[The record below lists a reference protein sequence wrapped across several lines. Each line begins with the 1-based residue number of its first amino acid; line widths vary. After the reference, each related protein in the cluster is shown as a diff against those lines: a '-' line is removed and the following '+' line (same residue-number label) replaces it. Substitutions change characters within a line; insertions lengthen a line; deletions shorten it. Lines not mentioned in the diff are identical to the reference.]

1 MELFKI
7 FGRIAL
13 KGQDQVDREL
23 DQTSTNAEKTQEK
36 ISKAFSELGKA
47 ILKHNKDVSE
57 SNTSTGK
64 SLSQIAEETGK
75 TVNQLKSEVAK
86 AASEYRKQG
95 MNASDAMKKAYS
107 DIGYVAGETH
117 KKVDKHLDDT
127 KNKSEETKEKM
138 QSVFSSIGNGAL
150 ALSKTIGK
158 ISLAAA
164 SVAATATAALVK
176 SAVTAYADYE
186 QLVGGVETLFKDSA
200 SEVQKY
206 AANAYQT
213 AGLSANE
220 YMETVTGFSA
230 SLLQSLDG
238 DTKAAAEKANV
249 AITDMSDNANK
260 MGTSMESIQNAYQG
274 FAKQNYTM
282 LDNLKLGYGGTKEEM
297 QRLLEDAEKLSG
309 QKFDLSSYA
318 DIVDAI
324 HVVQKEMGI
333 SGITA
338 EEAAEAVKNGSMT
351 QEEAFNAM
359 GTTAKEAA
367 TTIQGSVNMTKAA
380 WQNLV
385 VGIADDTQDFD
396 VLVNNFVDSVTTA
409 GENIL
414 PRVEI
419 ALKGVGTLVEK
430 LAPVIAKTV
439 PNIVSTTLP
448 SMIKAGTSMIRA
460 LLDGLLKAVPE
471 LIPCFKDI
479 INQLIEVIVDNLPL
493 IIEAAVTIAGAIV
506 SGLVEALPD
515 ILTAGIQLIQSLA
528 QGLTNGIP
536 NILSTAIT
544 IVAKLASTLIQNIPQ
559 LVQTGLSLLLGLV
572 QGILQA
578 IPQLLQ
584 ELPGIITQMVETILS
599 CIPLIIECGIELLT
613 SLVDALPQIIQ
624 SIVAV
629 LPQIINGIIETLLG
643 HINEIIQAGIKL
655 LVALIDALPQIID
668 TICKALPQIIEGIT
682 GALLDHIGDII
693 AAGVDLFMALVTNL
707 PQIIANIAGKVPQII
722 ASIVI
727 AIGQCLGEM
736 WEAGKRLMNNLWQG
750 LKDVAPSISSWFKD
764 FLHDLFIQDVNVQ
777 VDTSSLKSSATAKI
791 TNKSTSARKHAKG
804 GVVEKGEIALLEGDG
819 AEAVVPLHQNRM
831 WISRVAQD
839 MKNALDYGQSSS
851 GSKNDNALLELIYE
865 LLERLPDLILRG
877 MESLNLKVDKR
888 ELARMIREVT
898 TT

>member
-13 KGQDQVDREL
+13 KGQAETEDGL
-23 DQTSTNAEKTQEK
+23 DSVA
-36 ISKAFSELGKA
+36 GKA
-47 ILKHNKDVSE
+47 SGVGQALLKGIG
-57 SNTSTGK
+57 TF
-64 SLSQIAEETGK
+64 
-75 TVNQLKSEVAK
+75 AK
-86 AASEYRKQG
+86 WG
-95 MNASDAMKKAYS
+95 
-107 DIGYVAGETH
+107 
-117 KKVDKHLDDT
+117 
-127 KNKSEETKEKM
+127 
-138 QSVFSSIGNGAL
+138 
-150 ALSKTIGK
+150 
-158 ISLAAA
+158 AAA
-164 SVAATATAALVK
+164 ATAAATATAALVK
-176 SAVTAYADYE
+176 SAVTAYSDYE

-324 HVVQKEMGI
+324 HVVQTEMGI
-333 SGITA
+333 T
-338 EEAAEAVKNGSMT
+338 
-351 QEEAFNAM
+351 

-396 VLVNNFVDSVTTA
+396 VLVNNFVESVTTA
-409 GENIL
+409 GNNIL

-430 LAPVIAKTV
+430 LAPIIAKTV

-536 NILSTAIT
+536 TILSTAIT
-544 IVAKLASTLIQNIPQ
+544 IVSKLASTYLENVPQLIQ
-559 LVQTGLSLLLGLV
+559 TGIQLLLGLV
-572 QGILQA
+572 KGILQA
-578 IPQLLQ
+578 VPQLLQ
-584 ELPGIITQMVETILS
+584 ELPGIITQMVENILS
-599 CIPLIIECGIELLT
+599 CIPMIIECGIELLT

-629 LPQIINGIIETLLG
+629 LPQIINGIIEALLG
-643 HINEIIQAGIKL
+643 HIDEIIQAGIKL

-682 GALLDHIGDII
+682 GALIDHIDDII
-693 AAGVDLFMALVTNL
+693 AAGVELFMALVTNL
-707 PQIIANIAGKVPQII
+707 PQIIVSIAGKVPQII
-722 ASIVI
+722 TGIVS

-736 WEAGKRLMNNLWQG
+736 WEAGKRLMNKLWEG
-750 LKDVAPSISSWFKD
+750 MKAIAPDIAAWTKEFVKSIFTLNINVGGVAQNIANKAA
-764 FLHDLFIQDVNVQ
+764 Q
-777 VDTSSLKSSATAKI
+777 ATGSGNTGSFA
-791 TNKSTSARKHAKG
+791 ARKHAKG

-865 LLERLPDLILRG
+865 LLERLPDLILEG
-877 MESLNLKVDKR
+877 MESVNMKVDKR
-888 ELARMIREVT
+888 EFARMVKEVT
-898 TT
+898 AT

>member
-13 KGQDQVDREL
+13 KGQAETEDGL
-23 DQTSTNAEKTQEK
+23 DSVA
-36 ISKAFSELGKA
+36 GKA
-47 ILKHNKDVSE
+47 SGVGQALLKGIG
-57 SNTSTGK
+57 TF
-64 SLSQIAEETGK
+64 
-75 TVNQLKSEVAK
+75 AK
-86 AASEYRKQG
+86 WG
-95 MNASDAMKKAYS
+95 
-107 DIGYVAGETH
+107 
-117 KKVDKHLDDT
+117 
-127 KNKSEETKEKM
+127 
-138 QSVFSSIGNGAL
+138 
-150 ALSKTIGK
+150 
-158 ISLAAA
+158 AAA
-164 SVAATATAALVK
+164 ATAAATATAALVK
-176 SAVTAYADYE
+176 SAVTAYSDYE

-324 HVVQKEMGI
+324 HVVQTEMGI
-333 SGITA
+333 T
-338 EEAAEAVKNGSMT
+338 
-351 QEEAFNAM
+351 

-396 VLVNNFVDSVTTA
+396 VLVNNFVESVTTA
-409 GENIL
+409 GNNIL

-430 LAPVIAKTV
+430 LAPIIAKTV

-471 LIPCFKDI
+471 LIPCFKNI
-479 INQLIEVIVDNLPL
+479 VNQLISVIVTNLPMIL
-493 IIEAAVTIAGAIV
+493 NAAVIIAGAIV

-515 ILTAGIQLIQSLA
+515 ILDAGIELIQSLA

-536 NILSTAIT
+536 TILSTAIT
-544 IVAKLASTLIQNIPQ
+544 IVSQLASTLIQNVPQ
-559 LVQTGLSLLLGLV
+559 IVQTGIQLLLGLAN
-572 QGILQA
+572 GILQA
-578 IPQLLQ
+578 VPQLLQ
-584 ELPGIITQMVETILS
+584 ELPGIITQMVENILS
-599 CIPLIIECGIELLT
+599 CIPMIIECGIELLT
-613 SLVDALPQIIQ
+613 SLVDALPQIIDT
-624 SIVAV
+624 IVSV
-629 LPQIINGIIETLLG
+629 LPEIISSIIEALLS
-643 HINEIIQAGIKL
+643 HIDEIIQAGVKL

-668 TICKALPQIIEGIT
+668 TICKALPQIIEAIT
-682 GALLDHIGDII
+682 GALLEHLDDMIY
-693 AAGVDLFMALVTNL
+693 AGVDLFMALITNL
-707 PQIIANIAGKVPQII
+707 AEIKNALASKMPEII
-722 ASIVI
+722 ASIVR
-727 AIGQCLGEM
+727 AIGECLGEM
-736 WEAGKRLMNNLWQG
+736 WEAGKRLMNKLWQG
-750 LKDVAPSISSWFKD
+750 LKEVAPNIASWFKD
-764 FLHDLFIQDVNVQ
+764 FLHNLFIQDVNVQ

-865 LLERLPDLILRG
+865 LLERLPDLILEG
-877 MESLNLKVDKR
+877 MESVNMKVDKR
-888 ELARMIREVT
+888 EFARMVKEVT
-898 TT
+898 AT

>member
-13 KGQDQVDREL
+13 KGQEETEDGL
-23 DQTSTNAEKTQEK
+23 DSVA
-36 ISKAFSELGKA
+36 GKA
-47 ILKHNKDVSE
+47 SGVGQALLKGIG
-57 SNTSTGK
+57 TF
-64 SLSQIAEETGK
+64 
-75 TVNQLKSEVAK
+75 AK
-86 AASEYRKQG
+86 WG
-95 MNASDAMKKAYS
+95 
-107 DIGYVAGETH
+107 
-117 KKVDKHLDDT
+117 
-127 KNKSEETKEKM
+127 
-138 QSVFSSIGNGAL
+138 
-150 ALSKTIGK
+150 
-158 ISLAAA
+158 AAA
-164 SVAATATAALVK
+164 ATAAATATAALVK
-176 SAVTAYADYE
+176 SAVTAYSDYE

-324 HVVQKEMGI
+324 HVVQTEMGI
-333 SGITA
+333 T
-338 EEAAEAVKNGSMT
+338 
-351 QEEAFNAM
+351 

-396 VLVNNFVDSVTTA
+396 VLVNNFVESVTTA
-409 GENIL
+409 GTNIL

-430 LAPVIAKTV
+430 LAPIIAKTV

-515 ILTAGIQLIQSLA
+515 ILDAGIELIQSLA

-536 NILSTAIT
+536 NILSTAID
-544 IVAKLASTLIQNIPQ
+544 IVSKLAMTFYKNEPQ
-559 LVQTGLSLLLGLV
+559 IIQTGLQLLLGLV
-572 QGILQA
+572 KGILQA
-578 IPQLLQ
+578 VPQLLSV
-584 ELPGIITQMVETILS
+584 LPDIINQGVESLLS
-599 CIPLIIECGIELLT
+599 EIPMIIECGIELLT

-629 LPQIINGIIETLLG
+629 LPQIISSIIEALLS
-643 HINEIIQAGIKL
+643 HIDEIIQAGIKL

-668 TICKALPQIIEGIT
+668 TICKALPQIIEAIT
-682 GALLDHIGDII
+682 GALLEHLDDMIY
-693 AAGVDLFMALVTNL
+693 AGVDLFMALITNL
-707 PQIIANIAGKVPQII
+707 AEIKNALASKMPEII
-722 ASIVI
+722 ASIVR
-727 AIGQCLGEM
+727 AIGECLGEM
-736 WEAGKRLMNNLWQG
+736 WEAGKRLMNKLWQG
-750 LKDVAPSISSWFKD
+750 LKEVAPNIASWFKD
-764 FLHDLFIQDVNVQ
+764 FLHNLFIQDVNVQ

-839 MKNALDYGQSSS
+839 MKNALDYCQSSS

-865 LLERLPDLILRG
+865 LLERLPDLILEG
-877 MESLNLKVDKR
+877 MESVNMKVDKR
-888 ELARMIREVT
+888 EFARMVKEVT
-898 TT
+898 AT

>member
-13 KGQDQVDREL
+13 KGQEETEDGL
-23 DQTSTNAEKTQEK
+23 DSVA
-36 ISKAFSELGKA
+36 GKA
-47 ILKHNKDVSE
+47 SGVGQALLKGIG
-57 SNTSTGK
+57 TF
-64 SLSQIAEETGK
+64 
-75 TVNQLKSEVAK
+75 AK
-86 AASEYRKQG
+86 WG
-95 MNASDAMKKAYS
+95 
-107 DIGYVAGETH
+107 
-117 KKVDKHLDDT
+117 
-127 KNKSEETKEKM
+127 
-138 QSVFSSIGNGAL
+138 
-150 ALSKTIGK
+150 
-158 ISLAAA
+158 AAA
-164 SVAATATAALVK
+164 ATAAATATAALVK
-176 SAVTAYADYE
+176 SAVTAYSDYE

-297 QRLLEDAEKLSG
+297 QRLLEDAEKLSC

-324 HVVQKEMGI
+324 HVVQTEMGI
-333 SGITA
+333 T
-338 EEAAEAVKNGSMT
+338 
-351 QEEAFNAM
+351 

-396 VLVNNFVDSVTTA
+396 VLVNNFVESVTTA
-409 GENIL
+409 GNNIL

-430 LAPVIAKTV
+430 LAPIIAKTV

-528 QGLTNGIP
+528 QGLTNCIP
-536 NILSTAIT
+536 TILSTAIT
-544 IVAKLASTLIQNIPQ
+544 IVSQLASTLIQNVPQ
-559 LVQTGLSLLLGLV
+559 IVQTGIQLLLGLAN
-572 QGILQA
+572 GILQA
-578 IPQLLQ
+578 VPQLLQ
-584 ELPGIITQMVETILS
+584 ELPGIITQMVENILS
-599 CIPLIIECGIELLT
+599 CIPMIIECGIELLT

-629 LPQIINGIIETLLG
+629 LPQIISSIIEALLS
-643 HINEIIQAGIKL
+643 HIDEIIQAGIKL

-682 GALLDHIGDII
+682 GALLDHIDDII
-693 AAGVDLFMALVTNL
+693 AAGVELFMALVTNL
-707 PQIIANIAGKVPQII
+707 PQIIVSIAGKVPQII
-722 ASIVI
+722 TGIVS

-736 WEAGKRLMNNLWQG
+736 WEAGKRLMNKLWEG
-750 LKDVAPSISSWFKD
+750 MKAIAPDIAAWTKEFVKSIFTLNINVGGVAQNIANKAA
-764 FLHDLFIQDVNVQ
+764 Q
-777 VDTSSLKSSATAKI
+777 ATGSGN
-791 TNKSTSARKHAKG
+791 TGSFTARKHAKG

-865 LLERLPDLILRG
+865 LLERLPDLILEG
-877 MESLNLKVDKR
+877 MESVNMKVDKR
-888 ELARMIREVT
+888 EFARMVKEVT
-898 TT
+898 AT

>member
-13 KGQDQVDREL
+13 KGQQETEDGL
-23 DQTSTNAEKTQEK
+23 DSV
-36 ISKAFSELGKA
+36 SGKA
-47 ILKHNKDVSE
+47 SKVGDVFLKGIG
-57 SNTSTGK
+57 T
-64 SLSQIAEETGK
+64 IAKWG
-75 TVNQLKSEVAK
+75 V
-86 AASEYRKQG
+86 
-95 MNASDAMKKAYS
+95 
-107 DIGYVAGETH
+107 
-117 KKVDKHLDDT
+117 
-127 KNKSEETKEKM
+127 
-138 QSVFSSIGNGAL
+138 
-150 ALSKTIGK
+150 
-158 ISLAAA
+158 AAA

-176 SAVTAYADYE
+176 SAVTAYSDYE

-324 HVVQKEMGI
+324 HVVQTEMGI
-333 SGITA
+333 T
-338 EEAAEAVKNGSMT
+338 
-351 QEEAFNAM
+351 

-380 WQNLV
+380 WQNLI

-396 VLVNNFVDSVTTA
+396 VLVNNFVESVTTA
-409 GENIL
+409 GNNIL

-430 LAPVIAKTV
+430 LAPIIAKTV

-471 LIPCFKDI
+471 LIPCFKNI
-479 INQLIEVIVDNLPL
+479 VNQLISVIVTNLPMIL
-493 IIEAAVTIAGAIV
+493 NAAVTIAGAIV

-515 ILTAGIQLIQSLA
+515 ILDAGIELIQSLA
-528 QGLTNGIP
+528 QGLTTGIP
-536 NILSTAIT
+536 TILSTAIT
-544 IVAKLASTLIQNIPQ
+544 IVSQLASTLIQNVPQ
-559 LVQTGLSLLLGLV
+559 IVQTGIQLLLGLAN
-572 QGILQA
+572 GILQA
-578 IPQLLQ
+578 VPQLLQ
-584 ELPGIITQMVETILS
+584 ELPGIITQMVENILS
-599 CIPLIIECGIELLT
+599 CIPMIIECGIELLT

-629 LPQIINGIIETLLG
+629 LPQIINGIIEALLG
-643 HINEIIQAGIKL
+643 HIDEIIQAGIKL

-668 TICKALPQIIEGIT
+668 TICKALPQIIEAIT
-682 GALLDHIGDII
+682 GALLEHLDDMIY
-693 AAGVDLFMALVTNL
+693 AGVDLFMALITNL
-707 PQIIANIAGKVPQII
+707 AEIKNALASKMPEII
-722 ASIVI
+722 ASIVR
-727 AIGQCLGEM
+727 AIGECLGEM
-736 WEAGKRLMNNLWQG
+736 WEAGKRLMNKLWQG
-750 LKDVAPSISSWFKD
+750 LKEVAPNIASWFKD
-764 FLHDLFIQDVNVQ
+764 FLHNLFIQDVNVQ

-865 LLERLPDLILRG
+865 LLERLPDLILEG
-877 MESLNLKVDKR
+877 MESVNMKVDKR
-888 ELARMIREVT
+888 EFARMVKEVT
-898 TT
+898 AT

>member
-13 KGQDQVDREL
+13 KGQEETEDGL
-23 DQTSTNAEKTQEK
+23 DSVA
-36 ISKAFSELGKA
+36 GKA
-47 ILKHNKDVSE
+47 SGVGQALLKGIG
-57 SNTSTGK
+57 TF
-64 SLSQIAEETGK
+64 
-75 TVNQLKSEVAK
+75 AK
-86 AASEYRKQG
+86 WG
-95 MNASDAMKKAYS
+95 
-107 DIGYVAGETH
+107 
-117 KKVDKHLDDT
+117 
-127 KNKSEETKEKM
+127 
-138 QSVFSSIGNGAL
+138 
-150 ALSKTIGK
+150 
-158 ISLAAA
+158 AAA
-164 SVAATATAALVK
+164 ATAAATATAALVK
-176 SAVTAYADYE
+176 SAVTAYSDYE

-297 QRLLEDAEKLSG
+297 QRLLEDAEKLSR

-318 DIVDAI
+318 DVVDAI

-396 VLVNNFVDSVTTA
+396 VLVNNFVESVTTA
-409 GENIL
+409 GNNIL

-430 LAPVIAKTV
+430 LAPIIAKTV

-515 ILTAGIQLIQSLA
+515 ILDAGIELIQSLA
-528 QGLTNGIP
+528 QGLTTGIP
-536 NILSTAIT
+536 TILSTAIT
-544 IVAKLASTLIQNIPQ
+544 IVSQLASTLIQNVPQ
-559 LVQTGLSLLLGLV
+559 IVQTGIQLLLGLAN
-572 QGILQA
+572 GILQA
-578 IPQLLQ
+578 VPQLLQ
-584 ELPGIITQMVETILS
+584 ELPGIIMQMVENILS
-599 CIPLIIECGIELLT
+599 CIPMIIECGIELLT

-629 LPQIINGIIETLLG
+629 LPQIINGIIEALLG
-643 HINEIIQAGIKL
+643 HIDEIIQAGIKL

-668 TICKALPQIIEGIT
+668 TICKALPQIIEAIT
-682 GALLDHIGDII
+682 GALLEHLDDMIY
-693 AAGVDLFMALVTNL
+693 AGVDLFMALITNL
-707 PQIIANIAGKVPQII
+707 AEIKNALASKMPEII
-722 ASIVI
+722 ASIVR
-727 AIGQCLGEM
+727 AIGECLGEM
-736 WEAGKRLMNNLWQG
+736 WEAGKRLMNKLWQG
-750 LKDVAPSISSWFKD
+750 LKEVAPNIASWFKD
-764 FLHDLFIQDVNVQ
+764 FLHNLFIQDVNVQ

-851 GSKNDNALLELIYE
+851 GSKNDNVLLELIYE
-865 LLERLPDLILRG
+865 LLERLPDLILEG
-877 MESLNLKVDKR
+877 MESVNMKVDKR
-888 ELARMIREVT
+888 EFARMVKEVT
-898 TT
+898 AT

>member
-13 KGQDQVDREL
+13 KGQAETEDGL
-23 DQTSTNAEKTQEK
+23 DSVA
-36 ISKAFSELGKA
+36 GKA
-47 ILKHNKDVSE
+47 SGVGQALLKGIG
-57 SNTSTGK
+57 TF
-64 SLSQIAEETGK
+64 
-75 TVNQLKSEVAK
+75 AK
-86 AASEYRKQG
+86 WG
-95 MNASDAMKKAYS
+95 
-107 DIGYVAGETH
+107 
-117 KKVDKHLDDT
+117 
-127 KNKSEETKEKM
+127 
-138 QSVFSSIGNGAL
+138 
-150 ALSKTIGK
+150 
-158 ISLAAA
+158 AAA
-164 SVAATATAALVK
+164 ATAAATATAALVK
-176 SAVTAYADYE
+176 SAVTAYSDYE

-324 HVVQKEMGI
+324 HVVQTEMGI
-333 SGITA
+333 T
-338 EEAAEAVKNGSMT
+338 
-351 QEEAFNAM
+351 

-396 VLVNNFVDSVTTA
+396 GLVNNFVESVTTA
-409 GENIL
+409 GNNIL

-430 LAPVIAKTV
+430 LAPIVAKTV

-515 ILTAGIQLIQSLA
+515 ILEAGIQLIQSLA

-536 NILSTAIT
+536 NILSTAID
-544 IVAKLASTLIQNIPQ
+544 IVSKLAMTFYKNEPQ
-559 LVQTGLSLLLGLV
+559 IIQTGLQLLLGLV
-572 QGILQA
+572 KGILQA
-578 IPQLLQ
+578 VPQLLSV
-584 ELPGIITQMVETILS
+584 LPDIINQAVESLLS
-599 CIPLIIECGIELLT
+599 EIPMIIECGIELLT

-629 LPQIINGIIETLLG
+629 LPQIISSIIEALLS
-643 HINEIIQAGIKL
+643 HIDEIIQAGVKL

-668 TICKALPQIIEGIT
+668 TICKALPQIIEAIT
-682 GALLDHIGDII
+682 GALLEHLDDMIY
-693 AAGVDLFMALVTNL
+693 AGVDLFMALITNL
-707 PQIIANIAGKVPQII
+707 AEIKNALASKMPEII
-722 ASIVI
+722 ASIVR
-727 AIGQCLGEM
+727 AIGECLGEM
-736 WEAGKRLMNNLWQG
+736 WEAGKRLMNKLWQG
-750 LKDVAPSISSWFKD
+750 LKEVAPNIASWFKD
-764 FLHDLFIQDVNVQ
+764 FLHNLFIQDVNVQ

-851 GSKNDNALLELIYE
+851 GNKNDNALLELIYE
-865 LLERLPDLILRG
+865 LLERLPDLILEG
-877 MESLNLKVDKR
+877 MESVNMKVDKR
-888 ELARMIREVT
+888 EFARMVKEVT
-898 TT
+898 AT

>member
-13 KGQDQVDREL
+13 KGQEETEDGL
-23 DQTSTNAEKTQEK
+23 DSVA
-36 ISKAFSELGKA
+36 GKA
-47 ILKHNKDVSE
+47 SGVGQALLKGIG
-57 SNTSTGK
+57 TF
-64 SLSQIAEETGK
+64 
-75 TVNQLKSEVAK
+75 AK
-86 AASEYRKQG
+86 WG
-95 MNASDAMKKAYS
+95 
-107 DIGYVAGETH
+107 
-117 KKVDKHLDDT
+117 
-127 KNKSEETKEKM
+127 
-138 QSVFSSIGNGAL
+138 
-150 ALSKTIGK
+150 
-158 ISLAAA
+158 AAA
-164 SVAATATAALVK
+164 ATAAATATAALVK
-176 SAVTAYADYE
+176 SAVTAYSDYE

-396 VLVNNFVDSVTTA
+396 VLVNNFVESVTTA
-409 GENIL
+409 GNNIL

-430 LAPVIAKTV
+430 LAPIIAKTV

-515 ILTAGIQLIQSLA
+515 ILDAGIELIQSLA
-528 QGLTNGIP
+528 QGLTTGIVE
-536 NILSTAIT
+536 L
-544 IVAKLASTLIQNIPQ
+544 LMRGLICQMIIWIGHA
-559 LVQTGLSLLLGLV
+559 VV
-572 QGILQA
+572 
-578 IPQLLQ
+578 PQLL
-584 ELPGIITQMVETILS
+584 
-599 CIPLIIECGIELLT
+599 
-613 SLVDALPQIIQ
+613 
-624 SIVAV
+624 
-629 LPQIINGIIETLLG
+629 
-643 HINEIIQAGIKL
+643 
-655 LVALIDALPQIID
+655 
-668 TICKALPQIIEGIT
+668 
-682 GALLDHIGDII
+682 
-693 AAGVDLFMALVTNL
+693 
-707 PQIIANIAGKVPQII
+707 
-722 ASIVI
+722 
-727 AIGQCLGEM
+727 
-736 WEAGKRLMNNLWQG
+736 
-750 LKDVAPSISSWFKD
+750 
-764 FLHDLFIQDVNVQ
+764 
-777 VDTSSLKSSATAKI
+777 
-791 TNKSTSARKHAKG
+791 
-804 GVVEKGEIALLEGDG
+804 
-819 AEAVVPLHQNRM
+819 
-831 WISRVAQD
+831 
-839 MKNALDYGQSSS
+839 
-851 GSKNDNALLELIYE
+851 
-865 LLERLPDLILRG
+865 
-877 MESLNLKVDKR
+877 
-888 ELARMIREVT
+888 
-898 TT
+898 

>member
-13 KGQDQVDREL
+13 KGQAETEDGL
-23 DQTSTNAEKTQEK
+23 DSVA
-36 ISKAFSELGKA
+36 GKA
-47 ILKHNKDVSE
+47 SGVGQALLKGIG
-57 SNTSTGK
+57 TF
-64 SLSQIAEETGK
+64 
-75 TVNQLKSEVAK
+75 AK
-86 AASEYRKQG
+86 WG
-95 MNASDAMKKAYS
+95 
-107 DIGYVAGETH
+107 
-117 KKVDKHLDDT
+117 
-127 KNKSEETKEKM
+127 
-138 QSVFSSIGNGAL
+138 
-150 ALSKTIGK
+150 
-158 ISLAAA
+158 AAA
-164 SVAATATAALVK
+164 ATAAATATAALVK
-176 SAVTAYADYE
+176 SAVTAYSDYE

-220 YMETVTGFSA
+220 YMENVTGFSA

-324 HVVQKEMGI
+324 HVVQTEMGI
-333 SGITA
+333 T
-338 EEAAEAVKNGSMT
+338 
-351 QEEAFNAM
+351 

-396 VLVNNFVDSVTTA
+396 VLVNNFVESVTTA
-409 GENIL
+409 GNNIL

-430 LAPVIAKTV
+430 LAPIIAKTV

-460 LLDGLLKAVPE
+460 MLDGLLKAVPE

-536 NILSTAIT
+536 TILSTAIT
-544 IVAKLASTLIQNIPQ
+544 IVSQLASTLIQNVPQ
-559 LVQTGLSLLLGLV
+559 IVQTGIQLLLGLAN
-572 QGILQA
+572 GILQA
-578 IPQLLQ
+578 VPQLLQ
-584 ELPGIITQMVETILS
+584 ELPGIITQMVENILS
-599 CIPLIIECGIELLT
+599 CIPMIIECGIELLT

-629 LPQIINGIIETLLG
+629 LPQIISSIIEALLS
-643 HINEIIQAGIKL
+643 HIDEIIQAGIKL

-682 GALLDHIGDII
+682 GALLDHIDDII
-693 AAGVDLFMALVTNL
+693 AAGVELFMALVTNL
-707 PQIIANIAGKVPQII
+707 PQIIVSIAGKVPQII
-722 ASIVI
+722 TGIVS

-736 WEAGKRLMNNLWQG
+736 WEAGKRLMNKLWEG
-750 LKDVAPSISSWFKD
+750 MKAIAPDIAAWTKEFVKSIFTLNINVGGVAQNIANKAA
-764 FLHDLFIQDVNVQ
+764 Q
-777 VDTSSLKSSATAKI
+777 ATGSGN
-791 TNKSTSARKHAKG
+791 TGSFTARKHAKG

-851 GSKNDNALLELIYE
+851 GSKNDNVLLELIYE
-865 LLERLPDLILRG
+865 LLERLPDLILEG
-877 MESLNLKVDKR
+877 MESVNMKVDKR
-888 ELARMIREVT
+888 EFARMVKEVT
-898 TT
+898 AT

>member
-13 KGQDQVDREL
+13 KGQAETEDGL
-23 DQTSTNAEKTQEK
+23 DSVA
-36 ISKAFSELGKA
+36 GKA
-47 ILKHNKDVSE
+47 SGVGQALLKGIG
-57 SNTSTGK
+57 TF
-64 SLSQIAEETGK
+64 
-75 TVNQLKSEVAK
+75 AK
-86 AASEYRKQG
+86 WG
-95 MNASDAMKKAYS
+95 
-107 DIGYVAGETH
+107 
-117 KKVDKHLDDT
+117 
-127 KNKSEETKEKM
+127 
-138 QSVFSSIGNGAL
+138 
-150 ALSKTIGK
+150 
-158 ISLAAA
+158 AAA
-164 SVAATATAALVK
+164 ATAAATATAALVK
-176 SAVTAYADYE
+176 SAVTAYSDYE

-324 HVVQKEMGI
+324 HVVQTEMGI
-333 SGITA
+333 T
-338 EEAAEAVKNGSMT
+338 
-351 QEEAFNAM
+351 

-396 VLVNNFVDSVTTA
+396 VLVNNFVESVTTA
-409 GENIL
+409 GNNIL

-430 LAPVIAKTV
+430 LAPIIAKTV

-536 NILSTAIT
+536 TILSTAIT
-544 IVAKLASTLIQNIPQ
+544 IVSKLASTYLENVPQLIQ
-559 LVQTGLSLLLGLV
+559 TGIQLLLGLV
-572 QGILQA
+572 KGILQA
-578 IPQLLQ
+578 VPQLLQ
-584 ELPGIITQMVETILS
+584 ELPGIIMQMVENILS
-599 CIPLIIECGIELLT
+599 CIPMIIECGIELLT

-629 LPQIINGIIETLLG
+629 LPQIISSIIEALLS
-643 HINEIIQAGIKL
+643 HIDEIIQAGIKL

-682 GALLDHIGDII
+682 GALLDHIDDII
-693 AAGVDLFMALVTNL
+693 AAGVELFMALVTNL
-707 PQIIANIAGKVPQII
+707 PQIIVSIAGKVPQII
-722 ASIVI
+722 TGIVS

-736 WEAGKRLMNNLWQG
+736 WEAGKRLMNKLWEG
-750 LKDVAPSISSWFKD
+750 MKAIAPDIAAWTKEFVKSIFTLNINVGGVAQNIANKAA
-764 FLHDLFIQDVNVQ
+764 Q
-777 VDTSSLKSSATAKI
+777 ATGSGN
-791 TNKSTSARKHAKG
+791 TGSFTARKHAKG

-851 GSKNDNALLELIYE
+851 GSKNDNVLLELIYE
-865 LLERLPDLILRG
+865 LLERLPDLILEG
-877 MESLNLKVDKR
+877 MESVNMKVDKR
-888 ELARMIREVT
+888 EFARMVKEVT
-898 TT
+898 AT

>member
-13 KGQDQVDREL
+13 KGQAETEDGL
-23 DQTSTNAEKTQEK
+23 DSVA
-36 ISKAFSELGKA
+36 GKA
-47 ILKHNKDVSE
+47 SGVGQALLKGIG
-57 SNTSTGK
+57 TF
-64 SLSQIAEETGK
+64 
-75 TVNQLKSEVAK
+75 AK
-86 AASEYRKQG
+86 WG
-95 MNASDAMKKAYS
+95 
-107 DIGYVAGETH
+107 
-117 KKVDKHLDDT
+117 
-127 KNKSEETKEKM
+127 
-138 QSVFSSIGNGAL
+138 
-150 ALSKTIGK
+150 
-158 ISLAAA
+158 AAA
-164 SVAATATAALVK
+164 ATAAATATAALVK
-176 SAVTAYADYE
+176 SAVTAYSDYE

-324 HVVQKEMGI
+324 HVVQTEMGI
-333 SGITA
+333 T
-338 EEAAEAVKNGSMT
+338 
-351 QEEAFNAM
+351 

-396 VLVNNFVDSVTTA
+396 VLVNNFVESVTTA
-409 GENIL
+409 GNNIL

-430 LAPVIAKTV
+430 LAPIVAKTV

-515 ILTAGIQLIQSLA
+515 ILEAGIQLIQSLA

-536 NILSTAIT
+536 NILSTAID
-544 IVAKLASTLIQNIPQ
+544 IVSKLAMTFYKNEPQ
-559 LVQTGLSLLLGLV
+559 IIQTGLQLLLGLV
-572 QGILQA
+572 KGILQA
-578 IPQLLQ
+578 VPQLLSV
-584 ELPGIITQMVETILS
+584 LPDIINQAVESLLS
-599 CIPLIIECGIELLT
+599 EIPMIIECGIELLT

-629 LPQIINGIIETLLG
+629 LPQIISSIIEALLS
-643 HINEIIQAGIKL
+643 HIDEIIQAGIKL
-655 LVALIDALPQIID
+655 LVALVDALPEIIL
-668 TICKALPQIIEGIT
+668 TICEALPQIIEAIT
-682 GALLDHIGDII
+682 STLIDHLGDIVE
-693 AAGVDLFMALVTNL
+693 AGVELFMALVTNL
-707 PQIIANIAGKVPQII
+707 PQIIVDIAGKVPQII
-722 ASIVI
+722 AGIVA
-727 AIGQCLGEM
+727 AIGMSLREM
-736 WEAGKRLMNNLWQG
+736 VSAGKQIMLKLWEG
-750 LKDVAPSISSWFKD
+750 MKAIAPDIAAWTKEFVKSIFTLNINVGGVAQNIANKAA
-764 FLHDLFIQDVNVQ
+764 Q
-777 VDTSSLKSSATAKI
+777 ATGSGN
-791 TNKSTSARKHAKG
+791 TGSFTARKHAKG

-865 LLERLPDLILRG
+865 LLERLPDLILEG
-877 MESLNLKVDKR
+877 MESVNMKVDKR
-888 ELARMIREVT
+888 EFARMVKEVT
-898 TT
+898 AT

>member
-13 KGQDQVDREL
+13 KGQAETEDGL
-23 DQTSTNAEKTQEK
+23 DSVA
-36 ISKAFSELGKA
+36 GKA
-47 ILKHNKDVSE
+47 SGVGQALLKGIG
-57 SNTSTGK
+57 TF
-64 SLSQIAEETGK
+64 
-75 TVNQLKSEVAK
+75 AK
-86 AASEYRKQG
+86 WG
-95 MNASDAMKKAYS
+95 
-107 DIGYVAGETH
+107 
-117 KKVDKHLDDT
+117 
-127 KNKSEETKEKM
+127 
-138 QSVFSSIGNGAL
+138 
-150 ALSKTIGK
+150 
-158 ISLAAA
+158 AAA
-164 SVAATATAALVK
+164 ATAAATATAALVK
-176 SAVTAYADYE
+176 SAVTAYSDYE

-297 QRLLEDAEKLSG
+297 QRLLEDAEKLSR

-324 HVVQKEMGI
+324 HVVQTEMGI
-333 SGITA
+333 T
-338 EEAAEAVKNGSMT
+338 
-351 QEEAFNAM
+351 

-396 VLVNNFVDSVTTA
+396 VLVNNFVESVTTA
-409 GENIL
+409 GNNIL

-430 LAPVIAKTV
+430 LAPIIAKTV

-471 LIPCFKDI
+471 LIPCFKNI
-479 INQLIEVIVDNLPL
+479 VNQLISVIVTNLPMIL
-493 IIEAAVTIAGAIV
+493 NAAVIIAGAIV

-515 ILTAGIQLIQSLA
+515 ILDAGIELIQSLA
-528 QGLTNGIP
+528 QGLTTGIP
-536 NILSTAIT
+536 TILSTAIT
-544 IVAKLASTLIQNIPQ
+544 IVSQLASTLIQNVPQ
-559 LVQTGLSLLLGLV
+559 IVQTGIQLLLGLAN
-572 QGILQA
+572 GILQA
-578 IPQLLQ
+578 VPQLLQ
-584 ELPGIITQMVETILS
+584 ELPGIIMQMVENILS
-599 CIPLIIECGIELLT
+599 CIPMIIECGIELLT

-629 LPQIINGIIETLLG
+629 LPQIINGIIEALLG
-643 HINEIIQAGIKL
+643 HIDEIIQAGIKL

-668 TICKALPQIIEGIT
+668 TICKALPQIIEAIT
-682 GALLDHIGDII
+682 GALLEHLDDMIY
-693 AAGVDLFMALVTNL
+693 AGVDLFMALITNL
-707 PQIIANIAGKVPQII
+707 AEIKNALASKMPEII
-722 ASIVI
+722 ASIVR
-727 AIGQCLGEM
+727 AIGECLGEM
-736 WEAGKRLMNNLWQG
+736 WEAGKRLMNKLWQG
-750 LKDVAPSISSWFKD
+750 LKEVAPNIASWFKD
-764 FLHDLFIQDVNVQ
+764 FLHNLFIQDVNVQ

-851 GSKNDNALLELIYE
+851 GSKNDNVLLELIYE
-865 LLERLPDLILRG
+865 LLERLPDLILEG
-877 MESLNLKVDKR
+877 MESVNMKVDKR
-888 ELARMIREVT
+888 EFARMVKEVT
-898 TT
+898 AT

>member
-13 KGQDQVDREL
+13 KGQQETEDGL
-23 DQTSTNAEKTQEK
+23 DSV
-36 ISKAFSELGKA
+36 SGKA
-47 ILKHNKDVSE
+47 SKVGDVFLKGIG
-57 SNTSTGK
+57 T
-64 SLSQIAEETGK
+64 IAKWG
-75 TVNQLKSEVAK
+75 V
-86 AASEYRKQG
+86 
-95 MNASDAMKKAYS
+95 
-107 DIGYVAGETH
+107 
-117 KKVDKHLDDT
+117 
-127 KNKSEETKEKM
+127 
-138 QSVFSSIGNGAL
+138 
-150 ALSKTIGK
+150 
-158 ISLAAA
+158 AAA

-200 SEVQKY
+200 GEVQKY

-324 HVVQKEMGI
+324 HVVQTEMGI
-333 SGITA
+333 T
-338 EEAAEAVKNGSMT
+338 
-351 QEEAFNAM
+351 

-515 ILTAGIQLIQSLA
+515 ILDAGIELIQSLA
-528 QGLTNGIP
+528 QGLTTGIP
-536 NILSTAIT
+536 TILSTAIT
-544 IVAKLASTLIQNIPQ
+544 IVSQLASTLIQNLPQ

-578 IPQLLQ
+578 IPQLLAV
-584 ELPGIITQMVETILS
+584 LPDIITQMVDNLLAM
-599 CIPLIIECGIELLT
+599 IPMIIECGIELLT

-629 LPQIINGIIETLLG
+629 LPQIINGIIEALLG
-643 HINEIIQAGIKL
+643 HIDEIIQAGIKL

-682 GALLDHIGDII
+682 GALLDHIDDII
-693 AAGVDLFMALVTNL
+693 AAGVELFMALVTNL
-707 PQIIANIAGKVPQII
+707 PQIIVSIAGKVPQII
-722 ASIVI
+722 TGIVS

-736 WEAGKRLMNNLWQG
+736 WEAGKRLMNKLWEG
-750 LKDVAPSISSWFKD
+750 MKAIAPDIAAWTKEFVKSIFTLNINVGGVAQNIANKAA
-764 FLHDLFIQDVNVQ
+764 Q
-777 VDTSSLKSSATAKI
+777 ATGSGN
-791 TNKSTSARKHAKG
+791 TGSFTARKHAKG

-865 LLERLPDLILRG
+865 LLERLPDLILEG
-877 MESLNLKVDKR
+877 MESVNMKVDKR
-888 ELARMIREVT
+888 EFARMVKEVT
-898 TT
+898 AT

>member
-13 KGQDQVDREL
+13 KGQAETEDGL
-23 DQTSTNAEKTQEK
+23 DSVA
-36 ISKAFSELGKA
+36 GKA
-47 ILKHNKDVSE
+47 SGVGQALLKGIG
-57 SNTSTGK
+57 TF
-64 SLSQIAEETGK
+64 
-75 TVNQLKSEVAK
+75 AK
-86 AASEYRKQG
+86 WG
-95 MNASDAMKKAYS
+95 
-107 DIGYVAGETH
+107 
-117 KKVDKHLDDT
+117 
-127 KNKSEETKEKM
+127 
-138 QSVFSSIGNGAL
+138 
-150 ALSKTIGK
+150 
-158 ISLAAA
+158 AAA
-164 SVAATATAALVK
+164 ATAAATATAALVK
-176 SAVTAYADYE
+176 SAVTAYSDYE

-324 HVVQKEMGI
+324 HVVQTEMGI
-333 SGITA
+333 T
-338 EEAAEAVKNGSMT
+338 
-351 QEEAFNAM
+351 

-396 VLVNNFVDSVTTA
+396 VLVNNFVESVTTA
-409 GENIL
+409 GNNIL

-439 PNIVSTTLP
+439 PNIVSTMLP

-471 LIPCFKDI
+471 LIPCFKNI
-479 INQLIEVIVDNLPL
+479 VNQLISVIVTNLPMIL
-493 IIEAAVTIAGAIV
+493 NAAVTIAGAIV

-515 ILTAGIQLIQSLA
+515 ILDAGIELIQSLA

-536 NILSTAIT
+536 TILSTAIT
-544 IVAKLASTLIQNIPQ
+544 IVSQLASTLIQNVPQ
-559 LVQTGLSLLLGLV
+559 IVQTGIQLLLGLAN
-572 QGILQA
+572 GILQA
-578 IPQLLQ
+578 VPQLLQ
-584 ELPGIITQMVETILS
+584 ELPGIITQMVENILS
-599 CIPLIIECGIELLT
+599 CIPMIIECGIELLT

-629 LPQIINGIIETLLG
+629 LPQIINGIIEALLG
-643 HINEIIQAGIKL
+643 HIDEIIQAGIKL

-668 TICKALPQIIEGIT
+668 TICKALPQIIEAIT
-682 GALLDHIGDII
+682 GALLEHLDDMIY
-693 AAGVDLFMALVTNL
+693 AGVDLFMALITNL
-707 PQIIANIAGKVPQII
+707 AEIKNALASKMPEII
-722 ASIVI
+722 ASIVR
-727 AIGQCLGEM
+727 AIGECLGEM
-736 WEAGKRLMNNLWQG
+736 WEAGKRLMNKLWQG
-750 LKDVAPSISSWFKD
+750 LKEVAPNIASWFKD
-764 FLHDLFIQDVNVQ
+764 FLHNLFIQDVNVQ

-865 LLERLPDLILRG
+865 LLERLPDLILEG
-877 MESLNLKVDKR
+877 MESVNMKVDKR
-888 ELARMIREVT
+888 EFARMVKEVT
-898 TT
+898 AT

>member
-13 KGQDQVDREL
+13 KGQEETEDGL
-23 DQTSTNAEKTQEK
+23 DSVA
-36 ISKAFSELGKA
+36 GKA
-47 ILKHNKDVSE
+47 SGVGQALLKGIG
-57 SNTSTGK
+57 TF
-64 SLSQIAEETGK
+64 
-75 TVNQLKSEVAK
+75 AK
-86 AASEYRKQG
+86 WG
-95 MNASDAMKKAYS
+95 
-107 DIGYVAGETH
+107 
-117 KKVDKHLDDT
+117 
-127 KNKSEETKEKM
+127 
-138 QSVFSSIGNGAL
+138 
-150 ALSKTIGK
+150 
-158 ISLAAA
+158 AAA
-164 SVAATATAALVK
+164 ATAAATATAALVK
-176 SAVTAYADYE
+176 SAVTAYSDYE

-396 VLVNNFVDSVTTA
+396 VLVNNFVESVTTA
-409 GENIL
+409 GNNIL

-430 LAPVIAKTV
+430 LAPIIAKTV

-515 ILTAGIQLIQSLA
+515 ILDAGIELIQSLA
-528 QGLTNGIP
+528 QGLTTGIP
-536 NILSTAIT
+536 TILSTAIT
-544 IVAKLASTLIQNIPQ
+544 IVSQLASTLIQNVPQ
-559 LVQTGLSLLLGLV
+559 IVQTGIQLLLGLAN
-572 QGILQA
+572 GILQA
-578 IPQLLQ
+578 VPQLLQ
-584 ELPGIITQMVETILS
+584 ELPGIITQMVENILS
-599 CIPLIIECGIELLT
+599 CIPMIIECGIELLT

-629 LPQIINGIIETLLG
+629 LPQIISSIIGALLS
-643 HINEIIQAGIKL
+643 HIDEIIQAGIKL
-655 LVALIDALPQIID
+655 LVALVDALPEIIL
-668 TICKALPQIIEGIT
+668 TICEALPQIIEAIT
-682 GALLDHIGDII
+682 STLIDHLGDIVAYRRSG
-693 AAGVDLFMALVTNL
+693 AAPT
-707 PQIIANIAGKVPQII
+707 
-722 ASIVI
+722 
-727 AIGQCLGEM
+727 
-736 WEAGKRLMNNLWQG
+736 
-750 LKDVAPSISSWFKD
+750 
-764 FLHDLFIQDVNVQ
+764 
-777 VDTSSLKSSATAKI
+777 TSATC
-791 TNKSTSARKHAKG
+791 
-804 GVVEKGEIALLEGDG
+804 
-819 AEAVVPLHQNRM
+819 
-831 WISRVAQD
+831 
-839 MKNALDYGQSSS
+839 
-851 GSKNDNALLELIYE
+851 
-865 LLERLPDLILRG
+865 
-877 MESLNLKVDKR
+877 
-888 ELARMIREVT
+888 
-898 TT
+898 

>member
-13 KGQDQVDREL
+13 KGQQETEDGL
-23 DQTSTNAEKTQEK
+23 DSV
-36 ISKAFSELGKA
+36 SGKA
-47 ILKHNKDVSE
+47 SKVGDVFLKGIG
-57 SNTSTGK
+57 T
-64 SLSQIAEETGK
+64 IAKWG
-75 TVNQLKSEVAK
+75 
-86 AASEYRKQG
+86 
-95 MNASDAMKKAYS
+95 
-107 DIGYVAGETH
+107 
-117 KKVDKHLDDT
+117 
-127 KNKSEETKEKM
+127 
-138 QSVFSSIGNGAL
+138 
-150 ALSKTIGK
+150 
-158 ISLAAA
+158 AAA
-164 SVAATATAALVK
+164 AATAATATAALVK

-200 SEVQKY
+200 GEVQKY

-324 HVVQKEMGI
+324 HVVQTEMGI
-333 SGITA
+333 T
-338 EEAAEAVKNGSMT
+338 
-351 QEEAFNAM
+351 

-380 WQNLV
+380 WQNLI

-396 VLVNNFVDSVTTA
+396 VLVNNFVESVTTA
-409 GENIL
+409 GNNIL

-430 LAPVIAKTV
+430 LAPIIAKTV

-471 LIPCFKDI
+471 LIPCFKNI
-479 INQLIEVIVDNLPL
+479 VNQLISVIVTNLPMIL
-493 IIEAAVTIAGAIV
+493 NAAVTIAGAIV

-515 ILTAGIQLIQSLA
+515 ILDAGIELIQSLA
-528 QGLTNGIP
+528 QGLTTGIP
-536 NILSTAIT
+536 TILSTAIT
-544 IVAKLASTLIQNIPQ
+544 IVSQLASTLIQNVPQ
-559 LVQTGLSLLLGLV
+559 IVQTGIQLLLGLAN
-572 QGILQA
+572 GILQA
-578 IPQLLQ
+578 VPQLLQ
-584 ELPGIITQMVETILS
+584 ELPGIITQMVENILS
-599 CIPLIIECGIELLT
+599 CIPMIIECGIELLT

-629 LPQIINGIIETLLG
+629 LPQIINGIIEALLG
-643 HINEIIQAGIKL
+643 HIDEIIQAGIKL

-668 TICKALPQIIEGIT
+668 TICKALPQIIEAIT
-682 GALLDHIGDII
+682 GALLEHLDDMIY
-693 AAGVDLFMALVTNL
+693 AGVDLFMALITNL
-707 PQIIANIAGKVPQII
+707 AEIKNALASKMPEII
-722 ASIVI
+722 ASIVR
-727 AIGQCLGEM
+727 AIGECLGEM
-736 WEAGKRLMNNLWQG
+736 WEAGKRLMNKLWQG
-750 LKDVAPSISSWFKD
+750 LKEVAPNIASWFKD
-764 FLHDLFIQDVNVQ
+764 FLHNLFIQDVNVQ

-839 MKNALDYGQSSS
+839 MKNALDYCQSSS

-865 LLERLPDLILRG
+865 LLERLPDLILEG
-877 MESLNLKVDKR
+877 MESVNMKVDKR
-888 ELARMIREVT
+888 EFARMVKEVT
-898 TT
+898 AT

>member
-13 KGQDQVDREL
+13 KGQAETEDGL
-23 DQTSTNAEKTQEK
+23 DSVA
-36 ISKAFSELGKA
+36 GKA
-47 ILKHNKDVSE
+47 SGVGQALLKGIG
-57 SNTSTGK
+57 TF
-64 SLSQIAEETGK
+64 
-75 TVNQLKSEVAK
+75 AK
-86 AASEYRKQG
+86 WG
-95 MNASDAMKKAYS
+95 
-107 DIGYVAGETH
+107 
-117 KKVDKHLDDT
+117 
-127 KNKSEETKEKM
+127 
-138 QSVFSSIGNGAL
+138 
-150 ALSKTIGK
+150 
-158 ISLAAA
+158 AAA
-164 SVAATATAALVK
+164 ATAAATATAALVK
-176 SAVTAYADYE
+176 SAVTAYSDYE

-206 AANAYQT
+206 AANAYKT

-324 HVVQKEMGI
+324 HVVQTEMGI
-333 SGITA
+333 T
-338 EEAAEAVKNGSMT
+338 
-351 QEEAFNAM
+351 

-396 VLVNNFVDSVTTA
+396 VLVNNFVESVTTA
-409 GENIL
+409 GNNIL

-471 LIPCFKDI
+471 LIPCFKNI
-479 INQLIEVIVDNLPL
+479 VNQLISVIVTNLPMIL
-493 IIEAAVTIAGAIV
+493 NAAVTIAGAIV

-515 ILTAGIQLIQSLA
+515 ILDAGIELIQSLA

-536 NILSTAIT
+536 TILSTAIT
-544 IVAKLASTLIQNIPQ
+544 IVSQLASTLIQNVPQ
-559 LVQTGLSLLLGLV
+559 IVQTGIQLLLGLAN
-572 QGILQA
+572 GILQA
-578 IPQLLQ
+578 VPQLLQ
-584 ELPGIITQMVETILS
+584 ELPGIISQVVNNLLS
-599 CIPLIIECGIELLT
+599 CIPMIIECGIELLT
-613 SLVDALPQIIQ
+613 SLVDALPEIIQ
-624 SIVAV
+624 TIVAV
-629 LPQIINGIIETLLG
+629 LPEIISSIIEALLS
-643 HINEIIQAGIKL
+643 HIDEIIQAGIKL

-668 TICKALPQIIEGIT
+668 TICKALPQIIEAIT
-682 GALLDHIGDII
+682 GALLEHLDDMIY
-693 AAGVDLFMALVTNL
+693 AGVDLFMALITNL
-707 PQIIANIAGKVPQII
+707 AEIKNALASKMPEII
-722 ASIVI
+722 ASIVR
-727 AIGQCLGEM
+727 AIGECLGEM
-736 WEAGKRLMNNLWQG
+736 WEAGKRLMNKLWQG
-750 LKDVAPSISSWFKD
+750 LKEVAPNIASWFKD
-764 FLHDLFIQDVNVQ
+764 FLHNLFIQDVNVQ
-777 VDTSSLKSSATAKI
+777 VDTSSLKSNATAKI
-791 TNKSTSARKHAKG
+791 TSKAKKHAKG

-865 LLERLPDLILRG
+865 LLERLPDLILEG
-877 MESLNLKVDKR
+877 MESVNMKVDKR
-888 ELARMIREVT
+888 EFARMVKEVT
-898 TT
+898 AT

>member
-13 KGQDQVDREL
+13 KGQAETEDGL
-23 DQTSTNAEKTQEK
+23 DSVA
-36 ISKAFSELGKA
+36 GKA
-47 ILKHNKDVSE
+47 SGVGQALLKGIG
-57 SNTSTGK
+57 TF
-64 SLSQIAEETGK
+64 
-75 TVNQLKSEVAK
+75 AK
-86 AASEYRKQG
+86 WG
-95 MNASDAMKKAYS
+95 
-107 DIGYVAGETH
+107 
-117 KKVDKHLDDT
+117 
-127 KNKSEETKEKM
+127 
-138 QSVFSSIGNGAL
+138 
-150 ALSKTIGK
+150 
-158 ISLAAA
+158 AAA
-164 SVAATATAALVK
+164 ATAAATATAALVK
-176 SAVTAYADYE
+176 SAVTAYSDYE

-200 SEVQKY
+200 GEVQKY

-324 HVVQKEMGI
+324 HVVQTEMGI
-333 SGITA
+333 T
-338 EEAAEAVKNGSMT
+338 
-351 QEEAFNAM
+351 

-380 WQNLV
+380 WKNLI

-396 VLVNNFVDSVTTA
+396 VLVNNFVESVTTA
-409 GENIL
+409 GNNIL

-430 LAPVIAKTV
+430 LAPIIAKTV

-479 INQLIEVIVDNLPL
+479 IIQLIEVIVDNLPL

-536 NILSTAIT
+536 TILSTAIT
-544 IVAKLASTLIQNIPQ
+544 IVSQLASTLIQNVPQ
-559 LVQTGLSLLLGLV
+559 IVQTGIQLLLGLAN
-572 QGILQA
+572 GILQA
-578 IPQLLQ
+578 VPQLLQ
-584 ELPGIITQMVETILS
+584 ELPGIITQMVENILS
-599 CIPLIIECGIELLT
+599 CIPMIIECGIELLT

-629 LPQIINGIIETLLG
+629 LPQIINGIIEALLG
-643 HINEIIQAGIKL
+643 HIDEIIQAGIKL

-682 GALLDHIGDII
+682 GALIDHIDDII
-693 AAGVDLFMALVTNL
+693 AAGVELFMALVTNL
-707 PQIIANIAGKVPQII
+707 PQIIVSIAGKVPQII
-722 ASIVI
+722 TGIVS

-736 WEAGKRLMNNLWQG
+736 WEAGKRLMNKLWEG
-750 LKDVAPSISSWFKD
+750 MKAIAPDIAAWTKEFVKSIFALNINVGGVAQNIANKAA
-764 FLHDLFIQDVNVQ
+764 Q
-777 VDTSSLKSSATAKI
+777 ATGSGN
-791 TNKSTSARKHAKG
+791 TGSFTARKHAKG

-865 LLERLPDLILRG
+865 LLERLPDLILEG
-877 MESLNLKVDKR
+877 MESVNMKVDKR
-888 ELARMIREVT
+888 EFARMVKEVT
-898 TT
+898 AT

>member
-13 KGQDQVDREL
+13 KGQQETEDGL
-23 DQTSTNAEKTQEK
+23 DSV
-36 ISKAFSELGKA
+36 SGKA
-47 ILKHNKDVSE
+47 SKVGDVFLKGIG
-57 SNTSTGK
+57 T
-64 SLSQIAEETGK
+64 IAKWG
-75 TVNQLKSEVAK
+75 V
-86 AASEYRKQG
+86 
-95 MNASDAMKKAYS
+95 
-107 DIGYVAGETH
+107 
-117 KKVDKHLDDT
+117 
-127 KNKSEETKEKM
+127 
-138 QSVFSSIGNGAL
+138 
-150 ALSKTIGK
+150 
-158 ISLAAA
+158 AAA

-200 SEVQKY
+200 GEVQKY

-324 HVVQKEMGI
+324 HVVQTEMGI
-333 SGITA
+333 T
-338 EEAAEAVKNGSMT
+338 
-351 QEEAFNAM
+351 

-396 VLVNNFVDSVTTA
+396 VLVNNFVESVTTA
-409 GENIL
+409 GNNIL

-430 LAPVIAKTV
+430 LAPIIAKTV

-515 ILTAGIQLIQSLA
+515 ILDAGIELIQSLA

-536 NILSTAIT
+536 TILSTAIT
-544 IVAKLASTLIQNIPQ
+544 IVSQLASTLIQNVPQ
-559 LVQTGLSLLLGLV
+559 IVQTGIQLLLGLAN
-572 QGILQA
+572 GILQA
-578 IPQLLQ
+578 VPQLLQ
-584 ELPGIITQMVETILS
+584 ELPGIITQMVENILS
-599 CIPLIIECGIELLT
+599 CIPMIIECGIELLT

-629 LPQIINGIIETLLG
+629 LPQIINGIIEALLG
-643 HINEIIQAGIKL
+643 HIDEIIQAGIKL

-682 GALLDHIGDII
+682 GALIDHIDDII
-693 AAGVDLFMALVTNL
+693 AAGVELFMALVTNL
-707 PQIIANIAGKVPQII
+707 PQIIVSIAGKVPQII
-722 ASIVI
+722 TGIVS

-736 WEAGKRLMNNLWQG
+736 WEAGKRLMNKLWEG
-750 LKDVAPSISSWFKD
+750 MKAIAPDIAAWTKEFVKSIFTLNINVGGVAQNIANKAA
-764 FLHDLFIQDVNVQ
+764 Q
-777 VDTSSLKSSATAKI
+777 ATGSGN
-791 TNKSTSARKHAKG
+791 TGSFTARKHAKG

-839 MKNALDYGQSSS
+839 MKNALDYCQSSS

-865 LLERLPDLILRG
+865 LLERLPDLILEG
-877 MESLNLKVDKR
+877 MESVNMKVDKR
-888 ELARMIREVT
+888 EFARMVKEVT
-898 TT
+898 AT

>member
-13 KGQDQVDREL
+13 KGQQETEDGL
-23 DQTSTNAEKTQEK
+23 DSV
-36 ISKAFSELGKA
+36 SGKA
-47 ILKHNKDVSE
+47 SKVGDVFLKGIG
-57 SNTSTGK
+57 T
-64 SLSQIAEETGK
+64 IAKWG
-75 TVNQLKSEVAK
+75 
-86 AASEYRKQG
+86 
-95 MNASDAMKKAYS
+95 
-107 DIGYVAGETH
+107 
-117 KKVDKHLDDT
+117 
-127 KNKSEETKEKM
+127 
-138 QSVFSSIGNGAL
+138 
-150 ALSKTIGK
+150 
-158 ISLAAA
+158 AAA
-164 SVAATATAALVK
+164 AATAATATAALVK

-200 SEVQKY
+200 GEVQKY
-206 AANAYQT
+206 ATNAYQT

-324 HVVQKEMGI
+324 HVVQTEMGI
-333 SGITA
+333 T
-338 EEAAEAVKNGSMT
+338 
-351 QEEAFNAM
+351 

-396 VLVNNFVDSVTTA
+396 VLVNNFVESVTTA
-409 GENIL
+409 GNNIL

-430 LAPVIAKTV
+430 LAPIIAKTV

-515 ILTAGIQLIQSLA
+515 ILDAGIELIQSLA

-536 NILSTAIT
+536 TILSTAIT
-544 IVAKLASTLIQNIPQ
+544 IVSQLASTLIQNVPQ
-559 LVQTGLSLLLGLV
+559 IVQTGIQLLLGLAN
-572 QGILQA
+572 GILQA
-578 IPQLLQ
+578 VPQLLQ
-584 ELPGIITQMVETILS
+584 ELPGIITQMVENILS
-599 CIPLIIECGIELLT
+599 CIPMIIECGIELLT

-629 LPQIINGIIETLLG
+629 LPQIINGIIEALLG
-643 HINEIIQAGIKL
+643 HIDEIIQAGIKL

-668 TICKALPQIIEGIT
+668 TICKALPQIIEAIT
-682 GALLDHIGDII
+682 GALLEHLDDMIY
-693 AAGVDLFMALVTNL
+693 AGVDLFMALITNL
-707 PQIIANIAGKVPQII
+707 AEIKNALASKMPEII
-722 ASIVI
+722 ASIVR
-727 AIGQCLGEM
+727 AIGECLGEM
-736 WEAGKRLMNNLWQG
+736 WEAGKRLMNKLWQG
-750 LKDVAPSISSWFKD
+750 LKEVAPNIASWFKD
-764 FLHDLFIQDVNVQ
+764 FLHNLFIQDVNVQ

-865 LLERLPDLILRG
+865 LLERLPDLILEG
-877 MESLNLKVDKR
+877 MESVNMKVDKR
-888 ELARMIREVT
+888 EFARMVKEVT
-898 TT
+898 AT

>member
-13 KGQDQVDREL
+13 KGQQETEDGL
-23 DQTSTNAEKTQEK
+23 DSV
-36 ISKAFSELGKA
+36 SGKA
-47 ILKHNKDVSE
+47 SKVGDVFLKGIG
-57 SNTSTGK
+57 T
-64 SLSQIAEETGK
+64 IAKWG
-75 TVNQLKSEVAK
+75 VA
-86 AASEYRKQG
+86 
-95 MNASDAMKKAYS
+95 
-107 DIGYVAGETH
+107 T
-117 KKVDKHLDDT
+117 
-127 KNKSEETKEKM
+127 
-138 QSVFSSIGNGAL
+138 
-150 ALSKTIGK
+150 
-158 ISLAAA
+158 A

-176 SAVTAYADYE
+176 SAVTAYSDYE

-220 YMETVTGFSA
+220 YMETVTGFSV

-324 HVVQKEMGI
+324 HVVQTEMGI
-333 SGITA
+333 T
-338 EEAAEAVKNGSMT
+338 
-351 QEEAFNAM
+351 

-396 VLVNNFVDSVTTA
+396 VLVNNFVESVTTA
-409 GENIL
+409 GNNIL

-430 LAPVIAKTV
+430 LAPIIAKTV

-471 LIPCFKDI
+471 LIPCFKNI
-479 INQLIEVIVDNLPL
+479 VNQLISVIVTNLPMIL
-493 IIEAAVTIAGAIV
+493 NAAVTIAGAIV

-515 ILTAGIQLIQSLA
+515 ILDAGIELIQSLA
-528 QGLTNGIP
+528 QGLTTGIP
-536 NILSTAIT
+536 TILSTAIT
-544 IVAKLASTLIQNIPQ
+544 IVSQLASTLIQNVPQ
-559 LVQTGLSLLLGLV
+559 IVQTGIQLLLGLAN
-572 QGILQA
+572 GILQA
-578 IPQLLQ
+578 VPQLLQ
-584 ELPGIITQMVETILS
+584 ELPGIITQMVENILS
-599 CIPLIIECGIELLT
+599 CIPMIIECGIELLT

-629 LPQIINGIIETLLG
+629 LPQIINGIIEALLG
-643 HINEIIQAGIKL
+643 HIDEIIQAGIKL

-668 TICKALPQIIEGIT
+668 TICKALPQIIEAIT
-682 GALLDHIGDII
+682 GALLEHLDDMIY
-693 AAGVDLFMALVTNL
+693 AGVDLFMALITNL
-707 PQIIANIAGKVPQII
+707 AEIKNALASKMPEII
-722 ASIVI
+722 ASIVR
-727 AIGQCLGEM
+727 AIGECLGEM
-736 WEAGKRLMNNLWQG
+736 WEAGKRLMNKLWQG
-750 LKDVAPSISSWFKD
+750 LKEVAPNIASWFKD
-764 FLHDLFIQDVNVQ
+764 FLHNLFIQDVNVQ

-839 MKNALDYGQSSS
+839 MKNALDYCQSSS

-865 LLERLPDLILRG
+865 LLERLPDLILEG
-877 MESLNLKVDKR
+877 MESVNMKVDKR
-888 ELARMIREVT
+888 EFARMVKEVT
-898 TT
+898 AT

>member
-13 KGQDQVDREL
+13 KGQAETEDGL
-23 DQTSTNAEKTQEK
+23 DSVA
-36 ISKAFSELGKA
+36 GKA
-47 ILKHNKDVSE
+47 SGVGQALLKGIG
-57 SNTSTGK
+57 TF
-64 SLSQIAEETGK
+64 
-75 TVNQLKSEVAK
+75 AK
-86 AASEYRKQG
+86 WG
-95 MNASDAMKKAYS
+95 
-107 DIGYVAGETH
+107 
-117 KKVDKHLDDT
+117 
-127 KNKSEETKEKM
+127 
-138 QSVFSSIGNGAL
+138 
-150 ALSKTIGK
+150 
-158 ISLAAA
+158 AAA
-164 SVAATATAALVK
+164 ATAAATATAALVK
-176 SAVTAYADYE
+176 SAVTAYSDYE

-324 HVVQKEMGI
+324 HVVQTEMGI
-333 SGITA
+333 T
-338 EEAAEAVKNGSMT
+338 
-351 QEEAFNAM
+351 

-396 VLVNNFVDSVTTA
+396 VLVNNFVESVTTA
-409 GENIL
+409 GNNIL

-430 LAPVIAKTV
+430 LAPIIAKTV

-536 NILSTAIT
+536 NILSTAID
-544 IVAKLASTLIQNIPQ
+544 IVSKLAMTFYKNEPQ
-559 LVQTGLSLLLGLV
+559 IIQTGLQLLLGLV
-572 QGILQA
+572 KGILQGV
-578 IPQLLQ
+578 PQLLSV
-584 ELPGIITQMVETILS
+584 LPDIINQGVESLLS
-599 CIPLIIECGIELLT
+599 EIPMIIECGIELLT

-629 LPQIINGIIETLLG
+629 LPQIISSIIEALLS
-643 HINEIIQAGIKL
+643 HIDEIIQAGIKL
-655 LVALIDALPQIID
+655 LVALVDALPEIIL
-668 TICKALPQIIEGIT
+668 TICEALPQIIEAIT
-682 GALLDHIGDII
+682 STLIDHLGDIVE
-693 AAGVDLFMALVTNL
+693 AGVELFMALVTNL
-707 PQIIANIAGKVPQII
+707 PQIIVDIAGKVPQII
-722 ASIVI
+722 AGIVA
-727 AIGQCLGEM
+727 AIGMSLREM
-736 WEAGKRLMNNLWQG
+736 VSAGKQIMLKLWEG
-750 LKDVAPSISSWFKD
+750 MKAIAPDIAAWTKEFVKSIFTLNINVGGVAQNIANKAA
-764 FLHDLFIQDVNVQ
+764 Q
-777 VDTSSLKSSATAKI
+777 ATGSGN
-791 TNKSTSARKHAKG
+791 TGSFTARKHAKG

-865 LLERLPDLILRG
+865 LLERLPDLILEG
-877 MESLNLKVDKR
+877 MESVNMKVDKR
-888 ELARMIREVT
+888 EFARMVKEVT
-898 TT
+898 AT

>member
-13 KGQDQVDREL
+13 KGQQETEDGL
-23 DQTSTNAEKTQEK
+23 DSV
-36 ISKAFSELGKA
+36 SGKA
-47 ILKHNKDVSE
+47 SKVGDVFLKGIG
-57 SNTSTGK
+57 T
-64 SLSQIAEETGK
+64 IAKWG
-75 TVNQLKSEVAK
+75 VA
-86 AASEYRKQG
+86 
-95 MNASDAMKKAYS
+95 
-107 DIGYVAGETH
+107 T
-117 KKVDKHLDDT
+117 
-127 KNKSEETKEKM
+127 
-138 QSVFSSIGNGAL
+138 
-150 ALSKTIGK
+150 
-158 ISLAAA
+158 A

-176 SAVTAYADYE
+176 SAVTAYSDYE

-324 HVVQKEMGI
+324 HVVQTEMGI
-333 SGITA
+333 T
-338 EEAAEAVKNGSMT
+338 
-351 QEEAFNAM
+351 

-380 WQNLV
+380 WKNLV

-471 LIPCFKDI
+471 LIPCFKNI
-479 INQLIEVIVDNLPL
+479 VNQLISVIVTNLPMIL
-493 IIEAAVTIAGAIV
+493 NAAVTIAGAIV

-515 ILTAGIQLIQSLA
+515 ILDAGIELIQSLA

-536 NILSTAIT
+536 TILSTAIT
-544 IVAKLASTLIQNIPQ
+544 IVSQLASTLIQNVPQ
-559 LVQTGLSLLLGLV
+559 IVQTGIQLLLGLAN
-572 QGILQA
+572 GILQA
-578 IPQLLQ
+578 VPQLLQ
-584 ELPGIITQMVETILS
+584 ELPGIITQMVENILS
-599 CIPLIIECGIELLT
+599 CIPMIIECGIELLT

-629 LPQIINGIIETLLG
+629 LPQIISSIIEALLS
-643 HINEIIQAGIKL
+643 HIDEIIQAGVKL

-668 TICKALPQIIEGIT
+668 TICKALPQIIEAIT
-682 GALLDHIGDII
+682 GALLEHLDDMIY
-693 AAGVDLFMALVTNL
+693 AGVDLFMALITNL
-707 PQIIANIAGKVPQII
+707 AEIKNALASKMPEII
-722 ASIVI
+722 ASIVR
-727 AIGQCLGEM
+727 AIGECLGEM
-736 WEAGKRLMNNLWQG
+736 WEAGKRLMNKLWQG
-750 LKDVAPSISSWFKD
+750 LKEVAPNIASWFKD
-764 FLHDLFIQDVNVQ
+764 FLHNLFIQDVNVQ

-839 MKNALDYGQSSS
+839 MKNALDYCQSSS

-865 LLERLPDLILRG
+865 LLERLPDLILEG
-877 MESLNLKVDKR
+877 MESVNMKVDKR
-888 ELARMIREVT
+888 EFARMVKEVT
-898 TT
+898 AT

>member
-13 KGQDQVDREL
+13 KGQAETEDGL
-23 DQTSTNAEKTQEK
+23 DSVA
-36 ISKAFSELGKA
+36 GKA
-47 ILKHNKDVSE
+47 SGVGQALLKGIG
-57 SNTSTGK
+57 TF
-64 SLSQIAEETGK
+64 
-75 TVNQLKSEVAK
+75 AK
-86 AASEYRKQG
+86 WG
-95 MNASDAMKKAYS
+95 
-107 DIGYVAGETH
+107 
-117 KKVDKHLDDT
+117 
-127 KNKSEETKEKM
+127 
-138 QSVFSSIGNGAL
+138 
-150 ALSKTIGK
+150 
-158 ISLAAA
+158 AAA
-164 SVAATATAALVK
+164 ATAAATATAALVK
-176 SAVTAYADYE
+176 SAVTAYSDYE

-324 HVVQKEMGI
+324 HVVQTEMGI
-333 SGITA
+333 T
-338 EEAAEAVKNGSMT
+338 
-351 QEEAFNAM
+351 

-396 VLVNNFVDSVTTA
+396 VLVNNFVESVTTA
-409 GENIL
+409 GNNIL

-430 LAPVIAKTV
+430 LAPIIAKTV

-515 ILTAGIQLIQSLA
+515 ILDAGIELIQSLA

-536 NILSTAIT
+536 TILSTAIT
-544 IVAKLASTLIQNIPQ
+544 IVSQLASTLIQNVPQ
-559 LVQTGLSLLLGLV
+559 IVQTGIQLLLGLAN
-572 QGILQA
+572 GILQA
-578 IPQLLQ
+578 VPQLLQ
-584 ELPGIITQMVETILS
+584 ELPGIITQMVENILS
-599 CIPLIIECGIELLT
+599 CIPMIIECGIELLT

-629 LPQIINGIIETLLG
+629 LPQIINGIIEALLG
-643 HINEIIQAGIKL
+643 HIDEIIHAGIKL

-668 TICKALPQIIEGIT
+668 TICKALPQIIEAIT
-682 GALLDHIGDII
+682 GALLEHLDDMIY
-693 AAGVDLFMALVTNL
+693 AGVDLFMALITNL
-707 PQIIANIAGKVPQII
+707 AEIKNALASKMPEII
-722 ASIVI
+722 ASIVR
-727 AIGQCLGEM
+727 AIGECLGEM
-736 WEAGKRLMNNLWQG
+736 WEAGKRLMNKLWQG
-750 LKDVAPSISSWFKD
+750 LKEVAPNIASWFKD
-764 FLHDLFIQDVNVQ
+764 FLHNLFIQDVNVQ

-865 LLERLPDLILRG
+865 LLERLPDLILEG
-877 MESLNLKVDKR
+877 MESVNMKVDKR
-888 ELARMIREVT
+888 EFARMVKEVT
-898 TT
+898 AT

>member
-13 KGQDQVDREL
+13 KGQEETEDGL
-23 DQTSTNAEKTQEK
+23 DSVA
-36 ISKAFSELGKA
+36 GKA
-47 ILKHNKDVSE
+47 SGVGQALLKGIG
-57 SNTSTGK
+57 TF
-64 SLSQIAEETGK
+64 
-75 TVNQLKSEVAK
+75 AK
-86 AASEYRKQG
+86 WG
-95 MNASDAMKKAYS
+95 
-107 DIGYVAGETH
+107 
-117 KKVDKHLDDT
+117 
-127 KNKSEETKEKM
+127 
-138 QSVFSSIGNGAL
+138 
-150 ALSKTIGK
+150 
-158 ISLAAA
+158 AAA
-164 SVAATATAALVK
+164 ATAAATATAALVK
-176 SAVTAYADYE
+176 SAVTAYSDYE

-297 QRLLEDAEKLSG
+297 QRLLEDAEKLSC

-324 HVVQKEMGI
+324 HVVQTEMGI
-333 SGITA
+333 T
-338 EEAAEAVKNGSMT
+338 
-351 QEEAFNAM
+351 

-396 VLVNNFVDSVTTA
+396 VLVNNFVESVTTA
-409 GENIL
+409 GNNIL

-430 LAPVIAKTV
+430 LAPIIAKTV

-536 NILSTAIT
+536 TILSTAIT
-544 IVAKLASTLIQNIPQ
+544 IVSQLASTLIQNVPQ
-559 LVQTGLSLLLGLV
+559 IVQTGIQLLLGLAN
-572 QGILQA
+572 GILQA
-578 IPQLLQ
+578 VPQLLQ
-584 ELPGIITQMVETILS
+584 ELPGIITQMVENILS
-599 CIPLIIECGIELLT
+599 CIPMIIECGIELLT

-629 LPQIINGIIETLLG
+629 LPQIISSIIEALLS
-643 HINEIIQAGIKL
+643 HIDEIIQAGIKL

-682 GALLDHIGDII
+682 GALLDHIDDII
-693 AAGVDLFMALVTNL
+693 AAGVELFMALVTNL
-707 PQIIANIAGKVPQII
+707 PQIIVSIAGKVPQII
-722 ASIVI
+722 TGIVS
-727 AIGQCLGEM
+727 AIGQCLGDM
-736 WEAGKRLMNNLWQG
+736 WEAGKRLMNKLWEG
-750 LKDVAPSISSWFKD
+750 MKAIAPDIAAWTKEFVKSIFTLNINVGGVAQNIANKAA
-764 FLHDLFIQDVNVQ
+764 Q
-777 VDTSSLKSSATAKI
+777 ATGSGN
-791 TNKSTSARKHAKG
+791 TGSFTARKHAKG

-865 LLERLPDLILRG
+865 LLERLPDLILEG
-877 MESLNLKVDKR
+877 MESVNMKVDKR
-888 ELARMIREVT
+888 EFARMVKEVT
-898 TT
+898 AT

>member
-13 KGQDQVDREL
+13 KGQAETEDGL
-23 DQTSTNAEKTQEK
+23 DSVA
-36 ISKAFSELGKA
+36 GKA
-47 ILKHNKDVSE
+47 CGVGQALLKGIG
-57 SNTSTGK
+57 TF
-64 SLSQIAEETGK
+64 
-75 TVNQLKSEVAK
+75 AK
-86 AASEYRKQG
+86 WG
-95 MNASDAMKKAYS
+95 
-107 DIGYVAGETH
+107 
-117 KKVDKHLDDT
+117 
-127 KNKSEETKEKM
+127 
-138 QSVFSSIGNGAL
+138 
-150 ALSKTIGK
+150 
-158 ISLAAA
+158 AAA
-164 SVAATATAALVK
+164 ATAAATATAALVK
-176 SAVTAYADYE
+176 SAVTAYSDYE

-324 HVVQKEMGI
+324 HVVQTEMGI
-333 SGITA
+333 T
-338 EEAAEAVKNGSMT
+338 
-351 QEEAFNAM
+351 

-396 VLVNNFVDSVTTA
+396 VLVNNFVESVTTA
-409 GENIL
+409 GNNIL

-430 LAPVIAKTV
+430 LAPIIAKTV

-536 NILSTAIT
+536 NILSTAID
-544 IVAKLASTLIQNIPQ
+544 IVSKLAMTFYKNEPQ
-559 LVQTGLSLLLGLV
+559 IIQTGLQLLLGLV
-572 QGILQA
+572 KGILQA
-578 IPQLLQ
+578 VPQLLSV
-584 ELPGIITQMVETILS
+584 LPDIINQGVESLLS
-599 CIPLIIECGIELLT
+599 EIPMIIECGIELLT

-629 LPQIINGIIETLLG
+629 LPQIISSIIEALLS
-643 HINEIIQAGIKL
+643 HIDEIIQAGIKL

-682 GALLDHIGDII
+682 GALLDHIDDII
-693 AAGVDLFMALVTNL
+693 AAGVELFMALVTNL
-707 PQIIANIAGKVPQII
+707 PQIIVSIAGKVPQII
-722 ASIVI
+722 TGIVS

-736 WEAGKRLMNNLWQG
+736 WEAGKRLMNKLWEG
-750 LKDVAPSISSWFKD
+750 MKAIAPDIAAWTKEFVKSIFTLNINVGGVAQNIANKAA
-764 FLHDLFIQDVNVQ
+764 Q
-777 VDTSSLKSSATAKI
+777 ATGSGN
-791 TNKSTSARKHAKG
+791 TGSFTARKHAKG

-865 LLERLPDLILRG
+865 LLERLPDLILEG
-877 MESLNLKVDKR
+877 MESVNMKVDKR
-888 ELARMIREVT
+888 EFARMVKEVT
-898 TT
+898 AT

>member
-13 KGQDQVDREL
+13 KGQAETEDGL
-23 DQTSTNAEKTQEK
+23 DSVA
-36 ISKAFSELGKA
+36 GKA
-47 ILKHNKDVSE
+47 SGVGQALLKGIG
-57 SNTSTGK
+57 TF
-64 SLSQIAEETGK
+64 
-75 TVNQLKSEVAK
+75 AK
-86 AASEYRKQG
+86 WG
-95 MNASDAMKKAYS
+95 
-107 DIGYVAGETH
+107 
-117 KKVDKHLDDT
+117 
-127 KNKSEETKEKM
+127 
-138 QSVFSSIGNGAL
+138 
-150 ALSKTIGK
+150 
-158 ISLAAA
+158 AAA
-164 SVAATATAALVK
+164 ATAAATATAALVK
-176 SAVTAYADYE
+176 SAVTAYSDYE

-324 HVVQKEMGI
+324 HVVQTEMGI
-333 SGITA
+333 T
-338 EEAAEAVKNGSMT
+338 
-351 QEEAFNAM
+351 

-396 VLVNNFVDSVTTA
+396 GLVNNFVESVTTA
-409 GENIL
+409 GNNIL

-430 LAPVIAKTV
+430 LAPIVAKTV

-536 NILSTAIT
+536 TILSTAIT
-544 IVAKLASTLIQNIPQ
+544 IVSKLASTYLENVPQLIQ
-559 LVQTGLSLLLGLV
+559 TGIQLLLGLV
-572 QGILQA
+572 KGILQA
-578 IPQLLQ
+578 VPQLLQ
-584 ELPGIITQMVETILS
+584 ELPGIITQMVENILS
-599 CIPLIIECGIELLT
+599 CIPMIIECGIELLT

-629 LPQIINGIIETLLG
+629 LPQIINGIIEALLG
-643 HINEIIQAGIKL
+643 HIDEIIQAGIKL

-682 GALLDHIGDII
+682 GALIDHIDDII
-693 AAGVDLFMALVTNL
+693 AAGVELFMALVTNL
-707 PQIIANIAGKVPQII
+707 PQIIVSIAGKVPQII
-722 ASIVI
+722 TGIVS

-736 WEAGKRLMNNLWQG
+736 WEAGKRLMNKLWEG
-750 LKDVAPSISSWFKD
+750 MKAIAPDIAAWTKEFVKSIFTLNINVGGVAQNIANKAA
-764 FLHDLFIQDVNVQ
+764 Q
-777 VDTSSLKSSATAKI
+777 ATGSGN
-791 TNKSTSARKHAKG
+791 TGSFTARKHAKG

-839 MKNALDYGQSSS
+839 MKNALDCQSSS

-865 LLERLPDLILRG
+865 LLERLPDLILEG
-877 MESLNLKVDKR
+877 MESVNMKVDKR
-888 ELARMIREVT
+888 EFARMVKEVT
-898 TT
+898 AT

>member
-13 KGQDQVDREL
+13 KGQAETEDGL
-23 DQTSTNAEKTQEK
+23 DSVA
-36 ISKAFSELGKA
+36 GKA
-47 ILKHNKDVSE
+47 SGVGQALLKGIG
-57 SNTSTGK
+57 TF
-64 SLSQIAEETGK
+64 
-75 TVNQLKSEVAK
+75 AK
-86 AASEYRKQG
+86 WG
-95 MNASDAMKKAYS
+95 
-107 DIGYVAGETH
+107 
-117 KKVDKHLDDT
+117 
-127 KNKSEETKEKM
+127 
-138 QSVFSSIGNGAL
+138 
-150 ALSKTIGK
+150 
-158 ISLAAA
+158 AAA
-164 SVAATATAALVK
+164 ATAAATATAALVK
-176 SAVTAYADYE
+176 SAVTAYSDYE

-324 HVVQKEMGI
+324 HVVQTEMGI
-333 SGITA
+333 T
-338 EEAAEAVKNGSMT
+338 
-351 QEEAFNAM
+351 

-396 VLVNNFVDSVTTA
+396 VLVNNFVESVTTA
-409 GENIL
+409 GNNIL

-430 LAPVIAKTV
+430 LAPIIAKTV

-536 NILSTAIT
+536 TILSTAIT
-544 IVAKLASTLIQNIPQ
+544 IVSKLASTYLENVPQLIQ
-559 LVQTGLSLLLGLV
+559 TGIQLLLGLV
-572 QGILQA
+572 KGILQA
-578 IPQLLQ
+578 VPQLLQ
-584 ELPGIITQMVETILS
+584 ELPGIITQMVENILS
-599 CIPLIIECGIELLT
+599 CIPMIIECGIELLT

-629 LPQIINGIIETLLG
+629 LPQIINGIIEALLG
-643 HINEIIQAGIKL
+643 HIDEIIQAGIKL

-668 TICKALPQIIEGIT
+668 TICKALPQIIEAIT
-682 GALLDHIGDII
+682 GALLEHLDDMIY
-693 AAGVDLFMALVTNL
+693 AGVDLFMALITNL
-707 PQIIANIAGKVPQII
+707 AEIKNALASKMPEII
-722 ASIVI
+722 ASIVR
-727 AIGQCLGEM
+727 AIGECLGEM
-736 WEAGKRLMNNLWQG
+736 WEAGKRLMNKLWQG
-750 LKDVAPSISSWFKD
+750 LKEVAPNIASWFKD
-764 FLHDLFIQDVNVQ
+764 FLHNLFIQDVNVQ

-865 LLERLPDLILRG
+865 LLERLPDLILEG
-877 MESLNLKVDKR
+877 MESVNMKVDKR
-888 ELARMIREVT
+888 EFARMVKEVT
-898 TT
+898 AT

>member
-13 KGQDQVDREL
+13 KGQQETEDGL
-23 DQTSTNAEKTQEK
+23 DSV
-36 ISKAFSELGKA
+36 SGKA
-47 ILKHNKDVSE
+47 SKVGDVFLKGIG
-57 SNTSTGK
+57 T
-64 SLSQIAEETGK
+64 IAKWG
-75 TVNQLKSEVAK
+75 VA
-86 AASEYRKQG
+86 
-95 MNASDAMKKAYS
+95 
-107 DIGYVAGETH
+107 T
-117 KKVDKHLDDT
+117 
-127 KNKSEETKEKM
+127 
-138 QSVFSSIGNGAL
+138 
-150 ALSKTIGK
+150 
-158 ISLAAA
+158 A

-176 SAVTAYADYE
+176 SAVTAYSDYE

-324 HVVQKEMGI
+324 HVVQTEMGI
-333 SGITA
+333 T
-338 EEAAEAVKNGSMT
+338 
-351 QEEAFNAM
+351 

-380 WQNLV
+380 WKNLV

-471 LIPCFKDI
+471 LIPCFKNI
-479 INQLIEVIVDNLPL
+479 VNQLISVIVTNLPMIL
-493 IIEAAVTIAGAIV
+493 NAAVTIAGAIV

-515 ILTAGIQLIQSLA
+515 ILDAGIELIQSLA

-536 NILSTAIT
+536 TILSTAIT
-544 IVAKLASTLIQNIPQ
+544 IVSQLASTLIQNVPQ
-559 LVQTGLSLLLGLV
+559 IVQTGIQLLLGLAN
-572 QGILQA
+572 GILQA
-578 IPQLLQ
+578 VPQLLQ
-584 ELPGIITQMVETILS
+584 ELPGIITQMVENILS
-599 CIPLIIECGIELLT
+599 CIPMIIECGIELLT
-613 SLVDALPQIIQ
+613 SLVDALPQIIDT
-624 SIVAV
+624 IVSV
-629 LPQIINGIIETLLG
+629 LPEIISSIIEALLS
-643 HINEIIQAGIKL
+643 HIDEIIQAGIKL

-682 GALLDHIGDII
+682 GALIDHIDDMIY
-693 AAGVDLFMALVTNL
+693 AGVDLFMALITNL
-707 PQIIANIAGKVPQII
+707 AEIKNALASKMPEII
-722 ASIVI
+722 ASIVR
-727 AIGQCLGEM
+727 AIGECLGEM
-736 WEAGKRLMNNLWQG
+736 WEAGKRLMNKLWQG
-750 LKDVAPSISSWFKD
+750 LKEVAPNIASWFKD
-764 FLHDLFIQDVNVQ
+764 FLHNLFIQDVNVQ

-865 LLERLPDLILRG
+865 LLERLPDLILEG
-877 MESLNLKVDKR
+877 MESVNMKVDKR
-888 ELARMIREVT
+888 EFARMVKEVT
-898 TT
+898 AT

>member
-13 KGQDQVDREL
+13 KGQEETEDGL
-23 DQTSTNAEKTQEK
+23 DSVA
-36 ISKAFSELGKA
+36 GKA
-47 ILKHNKDVSE
+47 SGVGQALLKGIG
-57 SNTSTGK
+57 TF
-64 SLSQIAEETGK
+64 
-75 TVNQLKSEVAK
+75 AK
-86 AASEYRKQG
+86 WG
-95 MNASDAMKKAYS
+95 
-107 DIGYVAGETH
+107 
-117 KKVDKHLDDT
+117 
-127 KNKSEETKEKM
+127 
-138 QSVFSSIGNGAL
+138 
-150 ALSKTIGK
+150 
-158 ISLAAA
+158 AAA
-164 SVAATATAALVK
+164 ATAAATATAALVK
-176 SAVTAYADYE
+176 SAVTAYSDYE

-324 HVVQKEMGI
+324 HVVQTEMGI
-333 SGITA
+333 T
-338 EEAAEAVKNGSMT
+338 
-351 QEEAFNAM
+351 

-385 VGIADDTQDFD
+385 VGIADDTQNFD
-396 VLVNNFVDSVTTA
+396 VLVNNFVESVTTA
-409 GENIL
+409 GNNIL

-430 LAPVIAKTV
+430 LAPIIAKTV

-471 LIPCFKDI
+471 LIPCFKNI
-479 INQLIEVIVDNLPL
+479 VNQLISVIVTNLPMIL
-493 IIEAAVTIAGAIV
+493 NAAVTIAGAIV

-515 ILTAGIQLIQSLA
+515 ILDAGIELIQSLA

-536 NILSTAIT
+536 TILSTAIT
-544 IVAKLASTLIQNIPQ
+544 IVSQLASTLIQNVPQ
-559 LVQTGLSLLLGLV
+559 IVQTGIQLLLGLAN
-572 QGILQA
+572 GILQA
-578 IPQLLQ
+578 VPQLLQ
-584 ELPGIITQMVETILS
+584 ELPGIITQMVENILS
-599 CIPLIIECGIELLT
+599 CIPMIIECGIELLT
-613 SLVDALPQIIQ
+613 SLVDALPQIIDT
-624 SIVAV
+624 IVSV
-629 LPQIINGIIETLLG
+629 LPEIISSIIEALLS
-643 HINEIIQAGIKL
+643 HIDEIIQAGVKL

-668 TICKALPQIIEGIT
+668 TICKALPQIIEAIT
-682 GALLDHIGDII
+682 GALLEHLDDMIY
-693 AAGVDLFMALVTNL
+693 AGVDLFMALITNL
-707 PQIIANIAGKVPQII
+707 AEIKNALASKMPEII
-722 ASIVI
+722 ASIVR
-727 AIGQCLGEM
+727 AIGECLGEM
-736 WEAGKRLMNNLWQG
+736 WEAGKRLMNKLWQG
-750 LKDVAPSISSWFKD
+750 LKEVAPNIASWFKD
-764 FLHDLFIQDVNVQ
+764 FLHNLFIQDVNVQ

-839 MKNALDYGQSSS
+839 MKNALDYCQSSS

-865 LLERLPDLILRG
+865 LLERLPDLILEG
-877 MESLNLKVDKR
+877 MESVNMKVDKR
-888 ELARMIREVT
+888 EFARMVKEVT
-898 TT
+898 AT

>member
-13 KGQDQVDREL
+13 KGQEETEDGL
-23 DQTSTNAEKTQEK
+23 DSVA
-36 ISKAFSELGKA
+36 GKA
-47 ILKHNKDVSE
+47 SGVGQALLKGIG
-57 SNTSTGK
+57 TF
-64 SLSQIAEETGK
+64 
-75 TVNQLKSEVAK
+75 AK
-86 AASEYRKQG
+86 WG
-95 MNASDAMKKAYS
+95 
-107 DIGYVAGETH
+107 
-117 KKVDKHLDDT
+117 
-127 KNKSEETKEKM
+127 
-138 QSVFSSIGNGAL
+138 
-150 ALSKTIGK
+150 
-158 ISLAAA
+158 AAA
-164 SVAATATAALVK
+164 ATAAATATAALVK
-176 SAVTAYADYE
+176 SAVTAYSDYE

-297 QRLLEDAEKLSG
+297 QRLLEDAEKLSC

-324 HVVQKEMGI
+324 HVVQTEMGI
-333 SGITA
+333 T
-338 EEAAEAVKNGSMT
+338 
-351 QEEAFNAM
+351 

-396 VLVNNFVDSVTTA
+396 VLVNNFVESVTTA
-409 GENIL
+409 GNNIL

-430 LAPVIAKTV
+430 LAPIIAKTV

-528 QGLTNGIP
+528 QGLTNCIP
-536 NILSTAIT
+536 TILSTAIT
-544 IVAKLASTLIQNIPQ
+544 IVSQLASTLIQNVPQ
-559 LVQTGLSLLLGLV
+559 IVQTGIQLLLGLAN
-572 QGILQA
+572 GILQA

-584 ELPGIITQMVETILS
+584 ELPGIITQMVENILS
-599 CIPLIIECGIELLT
+599 CIPMIIECGIELLT

-629 LPQIINGIIETLLG
+629 LPQIISSIIEALLS
-643 HINEIIQAGIKL
+643 HIDEIIQAGIKL

-682 GALLDHIGDII
+682 GALLDHIDDII
-693 AAGVDLFMALVTNL
+693 AAGVELFMALVTNL
-707 PQIIANIAGKVPQII
+707 PQIIVSIAGKVPQII
-722 ASIVI
+722 TGIVS

-736 WEAGKRLMNNLWQG
+736 WEAGKRLMNKLWEG
-750 LKDVAPSISSWFKD
+750 MKAIAPDIAAWTKEFVKSIFTLNINVGGVAQNIANKAA
-764 FLHDLFIQDVNVQ
+764 Q
-777 VDTSSLKSSATAKI
+777 ATGSGN
-791 TNKSTSARKHAKG
+791 TGSFTARKHAKG

-865 LLERLPDLILRG
+865 LLERLPDLILEG
-877 MESLNLKVDKR
+877 MESVNMKVDKR
-888 ELARMIREVT
+888 EFARMVKEVT
-898 TT
+898 AT

>member
-13 KGQDQVDREL
+13 KGQQETEDGL
-23 DQTSTNAEKTQEK
+23 DSV
-36 ISKAFSELGKA
+36 SGKA
-47 ILKHNKDVSE
+47 SKVGDVFLKGIG
-57 SNTSTGK
+57 T
-64 SLSQIAEETGK
+64 IAKWG
-75 TVNQLKSEVAK
+75 V
-86 AASEYRKQG
+86 
-95 MNASDAMKKAYS
+95 
-107 DIGYVAGETH
+107 
-117 KKVDKHLDDT
+117 
-127 KNKSEETKEKM
+127 
-138 QSVFSSIGNGAL
+138 
-150 ALSKTIGK
+150 
-158 ISLAAA
+158 AAA

-176 SAVTAYADYE
+176 SAVTAYSDYE

-324 HVVQKEMGI
+324 HVVQTEMGI
-333 SGITA
+333 T
-338 EEAAEAVKNGSMT
+338 
-351 QEEAFNAM
+351 

-380 WQNLV
+380 WQNLI

-396 VLVNNFVDSVTTA
+396 VLVNNFVESVTTA
-409 GENIL
+409 GNNIL

-515 ILTAGIQLIQSLA
+515 ILDAGIELIQSLA
-528 QGLTNGIP
+528 QGLTTGIP
-536 NILSTAIT
+536 TILSTAIT
-544 IVAKLASTLIQNIPQ
+544 IVSQLASTLIQNVPQ
-559 LVQTGLSLLLGLV
+559 IVQTGIQLLLGLAN
-572 QGILQA
+572 GILQA
-578 IPQLLQ
+578 VPQLLQ
-584 ELPGIITQMVETILS
+584 ELPGIITQMVENILS
-599 CIPLIIECGIELLT
+599 CIPMIIECGIELLT

-629 LPQIINGIIETLLG
+629 LPQIINGIIEALLG
-643 HINEIIQAGIKL
+643 HIDEIIQAGIKL

-668 TICKALPQIIEGIT
+668 TICKALPQIIEAIT
-682 GALLDHIGDII
+682 GALLEHLDDMIY
-693 AAGVDLFMALVTNL
+693 AGVDLFMALITNL
-707 PQIIANIAGKVPQII
+707 AEIKNALASKMPEII
-722 ASIVI
+722 ASIVR
-727 AIGQCLGEM
+727 AIGECLGEM
-736 WEAGKRLMNNLWQG
+736 WEAGKRLMNKLWQG
-750 LKDVAPSISSWFKD
+750 LKEVAPNIASWFKD
-764 FLHDLFIQDVNVQ
+764 FLHNLFIQDVNVQ

-839 MKNALDYGQSSS
+839 MKNALDYGQSPS

-865 LLERLPDLILRG
+865 LLERLPDLILEG
-877 MESLNLKVDKR
+877 MESVNMKVDKR
-888 ELARMIREVT
+888 EFARMVKEVT
-898 TT
+898 AT

>member
-13 KGQDQVDREL
+13 KGQEEAEDGL
-23 DQTSTNAEKTQEK
+23 DSVA
-36 ISKAFSELGKA
+36 GKA
-47 ILKHNKDVSE
+47 SGVGQALLKGIG
-57 SNTSTGK
+57 TF
-64 SLSQIAEETGK
+64 
-75 TVNQLKSEVAK
+75 AK
-86 AASEYRKQG
+86 WG
-95 MNASDAMKKAYS
+95 
-107 DIGYVAGETH
+107 
-117 KKVDKHLDDT
+117 
-127 KNKSEETKEKM
+127 
-138 QSVFSSIGNGAL
+138 
-150 ALSKTIGK
+150 
-158 ISLAAA
+158 AAA
-164 SVAATATAALVK
+164 ATAAATATAALVK
-176 SAVTAYADYE
+176 SAVTAYSDYE

-324 HVVQKEMGI
+324 HVVQTEMGI
-333 SGITA
+333 T
-338 EEAAEAVKNGSMT
+338 
-351 QEEAFNAM
+351 

-396 VLVNNFVDSVTTA
+396 VLVNNFVESVTTA
-409 GENIL
+409 GNNIL

-430 LAPVIAKTV
+430 LAPIIAKTV

-471 LIPCFKDI
+471 LIPCFKNI
-479 INQLIEVIVDNLPL
+479 VNQLISVIVTNLPMIL
-493 IIEAAVTIAGAIV
+493 NAAVTIAGAIV

-515 ILTAGIQLIQSLA
+515 ILDAGIELIQSLA

-536 NILSTAIT
+536 TILSTAIT
-544 IVAKLASTLIQNIPQ
+544 IVSQLASTLIQNVPQ
-559 LVQTGLSLLLGLV
+559 IVQTGIQLLLGLAN
-572 QGILQA
+572 GILQA
-578 IPQLLQ
+578 VPQLLQ
-584 ELPGIITQMVETILS
+584 ELPGIITQMVENILS
-599 CIPLIIECGIELLT
+599 CIPMIIECGIELLT

-629 LPQIINGIIETLLG
+629 LPQIINGIIEALLG
-643 HINEIIQAGIKL
+643 HIDEIIQAGIKL

-668 TICKALPQIIEGIT
+668 TICKALPQIIEAIT
-682 GALLDHIGDII
+682 GALLEHLDDMIY
-693 AAGVDLFMALVTNL
+693 AGVDLFMALITNL
-707 PQIIANIAGKVPQII
+707 AEIKNALASKMPEII
-722 ASIVI
+722 ASIVR
-727 AIGQCLGEM
+727 AIGECLGEM
-736 WEAGKRLMNNLWQG
+736 WEAGKRLMNKLWQG
-750 LKDVAPSISSWFKD
+750 LKEVAPNIASWFKD
-764 FLHDLFIQDVNVQ
+764 FLHNLFIQDVNVQ

-865 LLERLPDLILRG
+865 LLERLPDLILEG
-877 MESLNLKVDKR
+877 MESVNMKVDKR
-888 ELARMIREVT
+888 EFARMVKEVT
-898 TT
+898 AT

>member
-13 KGQDQVDREL
+13 KGQAETEDGL
-23 DQTSTNAEKTQEK
+23 DSVA
-36 ISKAFSELGKA
+36 GKA
-47 ILKHNKDVSE
+47 SGVGQVLLKGIG
-57 SNTSTGK
+57 TF
-64 SLSQIAEETGK
+64 
-75 TVNQLKSEVAK
+75 AK
-86 AASEYRKQG
+86 WG
-95 MNASDAMKKAYS
+95 
-107 DIGYVAGETH
+107 
-117 KKVDKHLDDT
+117 
-127 KNKSEETKEKM
+127 
-138 QSVFSSIGNGAL
+138 
-150 ALSKTIGK
+150 
-158 ISLAAA
+158 AAA
-164 SVAATATAALVK
+164 ATAAATATAALVK
-176 SAVTAYADYE
+176 SAVTAYSDYE

-324 HVVQKEMGI
+324 HVVQTEMGI
-333 SGITA
+333 T
-338 EEAAEAVKNGSMT
+338 
-351 QEEAFNAM
+351 

-396 VLVNNFVDSVTTA
+396 VLVNNFVESVTTA
-409 GENIL
+409 GNNIL

-430 LAPVIAKTV
+430 LAPIIAKTV

-536 NILSTAIT
+536 TILSTAIT
-544 IVAKLASTLIQNIPQ
+544 IVSKLASTYLENVPQLIQ
-559 LVQTGLSLLLGLV
+559 TGIQLLLGLV
-572 QGILQA
+572 KGILQA
-578 IPQLLQ
+578 VPQLLQ
-584 ELPGIITQMVETILS
+584 ELPGIITQMVENILS
-599 CIPLIIECGIELLT
+599 CIPMIIECGIELLT

-629 LPQIINGIIETLLG
+629 LPQIINGIIEALLG
-643 HINEIIQAGIKL
+643 HIDEIIHAGIKL

-682 GALLDHIGDII
+682 GALIDHIDDII
-693 AAGVDLFMALVTNL
+693 AAGVELFMALVTNL
-707 PQIIANIAGKVPQII
+707 PQIIVSIAGKVPQII
-722 ASIVI
+722 TGIVS

-736 WEAGKRLMNNLWQG
+736 WEAGKRLMNKLWEG
-750 LKDVAPSISSWFKD
+750 MTAIAPDIAAWTKEFVKSIFTLNINVGGVAQNIANKAA
-764 FLHDLFIQDVNVQ
+764 Q
-777 VDTSSLKSSATAKI
+777 ATGSGNTGSFA
-791 TNKSTSARKHAKG
+791 ARKHAKG

-865 LLERLPDLILRG
+865 LLERLPDLILEG
-877 MESLNLKVDKR
+877 MESVNMKVDKR
-888 ELARMIREVT
+888 EFARMVKEVT
-898 TT
+898 AT

>member
-13 KGQDQVDREL
+13 KGQAETEDGL
-23 DQTSTNAEKTQEK
+23 DSVA
-36 ISKAFSELGKA
+36 GKA
-47 ILKHNKDVSE
+47 SGVGQALLKGIG
-57 SNTSTGK
+57 TF
-64 SLSQIAEETGK
+64 
-75 TVNQLKSEVAK
+75 AK
-86 AASEYRKQG
+86 WG
-95 MNASDAMKKAYS
+95 
-107 DIGYVAGETH
+107 
-117 KKVDKHLDDT
+117 
-127 KNKSEETKEKM
+127 
-138 QSVFSSIGNGAL
+138 
-150 ALSKTIGK
+150 
-158 ISLAAA
+158 AAA
-164 SVAATATAALVK
+164 ATAAATATAALVK
-176 SAVTAYADYE
+176 SAVTAYSDYE

-324 HVVQKEMGI
+324 HVVQTEMGI
-333 SGITA
+333 T
-338 EEAAEAVKNGSMT
+338 
-351 QEEAFNAM
+351 

-396 VLVNNFVDSVTTA
+396 GLVNNFVESVTTA
-409 GENIL
+409 GNNIL

-430 LAPVIAKTV
+430 LAPIVAKTV

-479 INQLIEVIVDNLPL
+479 IIQLIEVIVDNLPL

-536 NILSTAIT
+536 TILSTAIT
-544 IVAKLASTLIQNIPQ
+544 IVSQLASTLIQNVPQ
-559 LVQTGLSLLLGLV
+559 IVQTGIQLLLGLAN
-572 QGILQA
+572 GILQA
-578 IPQLLQ
+578 VPQLLQ
-584 ELPGIITQMVETILS
+584 ELPGIITQMVENILS
-599 CIPLIIECGIELLT
+599 CIPMIIECGIELLT

-629 LPQIINGIIETLLG
+629 LPQIINGIIEALLG
-643 HINEIIQAGIKL
+643 HIDEIIQAGIKL

-668 TICKALPQIIEGIT
+668 TICKALPQIIEAIT
-682 GALLDHIGDII
+682 GALLEHLDDMIY
-693 AAGVDLFMALVTNL
+693 AGVDLFMALITNL
-707 PQIIANIAGKVPQII
+707 AEIKNALASKMPEII
-722 ASIVI
+722 ASIVR
-727 AIGQCLGEM
+727 AIGECLGEM
-736 WEAGKRLMNNLWQG
+736 WEAGKRLMNKLWQG
-750 LKDVAPSISSWFKD
+750 LKEVAPNIASWFKD
-764 FLHDLFIQDVNVQ
+764 FLHNLFIQDVNVQ

-865 LLERLPDLILRG
+865 LLERLPDLILEG
-877 MESLNLKVDKR
+877 MESVNMKVDKR
-888 ELARMIREVT
+888 EFARMVKEVT
-898 TT
+898 AT

>member
-13 KGQDQVDREL
+13 KGQAETEDGL
-23 DQTSTNAEKTQEK
+23 DSVA
-36 ISKAFSELGKA
+36 GKA
-47 ILKHNKDVSE
+47 SGVGQALLKGIG
-57 SNTSTGK
+57 TF
-64 SLSQIAEETGK
+64 
-75 TVNQLKSEVAK
+75 AK
-86 AASEYRKQG
+86 WG
-95 MNASDAMKKAYS
+95 
-107 DIGYVAGETH
+107 
-117 KKVDKHLDDT
+117 
-127 KNKSEETKEKM
+127 
-138 QSVFSSIGNGAL
+138 
-150 ALSKTIGK
+150 
-158 ISLAAA
+158 AAA
-164 SVAATATAALVK
+164 ATAAATATAALVK
-176 SAVTAYADYE
+176 SAVTAYSDYE

-324 HVVQKEMGI
+324 HVVQTEMGI
-333 SGITA
+333 T
-338 EEAAEAVKNGSMT
+338 
-351 QEEAFNAM
+351 

-396 VLVNNFVDSVTTA
+396 VLVNNFVESVTTA
-409 GENIL
+409 GNNIL

-515 ILTAGIQLIQSLA
+515 ILDAGIELIQSLA

-536 NILSTAIT
+536 TILSTAIT
-544 IVAKLASTLIQNIPQ
+544 IVSQLASTLIQNVPQ
-559 LVQTGLSLLLGLV
+559 IVQTGIQLLLGLAN
-572 QGILQA
+572 GILQA
-578 IPQLLQ
+578 VPQLLQ
-584 ELPGIITQMVETILS
+584 ELPGIITQMVENILS
-599 CIPLIIECGIELLT
+599 CIPMIIECGIELLT

-629 LPQIINGIIETLLG
+629 LPQIINGIIEALLG
-643 HINEIIQAGIKL
+643 HIDEIIHAGIKL

-668 TICKALPQIIEGIT
+668 TICKALPQIIEAIT
-682 GALLDHIGDII
+682 GALLEHLDDMIY
-693 AAGVDLFMALVTNL
+693 AGVDLFMALITNL
-707 PQIIANIAGKVPQII
+707 AEIKNALASKMPEII
-722 ASIVI
+722 ASIVR
-727 AIGQCLGEM
+727 AIGECLGEM
-736 WEAGKRLMNNLWQG
+736 WEAGKRLMNKLWQG
-750 LKDVAPSISSWFKD
+750 LKEVAPNIASWFKD
-764 FLHDLFIQDVNVQ
+764 FLHNLFIQDVNVQ

-865 LLERLPDLILRG
+865 LLERLPDLILEG
-877 MESLNLKVDKR
+877 MESVNMKVDKR
-888 ELARMIREVT
+888 EFARMVKEVT
-898 TT
+898 AT

>member
-13 KGQDQVDREL
+13 KGQEETEDGL
-23 DQTSTNAEKTQEK
+23 DSVA
-36 ISKAFSELGKA
+36 GKA
-47 ILKHNKDVSE
+47 SGVGQALLKGIG
-57 SNTSTGK
+57 TF
-64 SLSQIAEETGK
+64 
-75 TVNQLKSEVAK
+75 AK
-86 AASEYRKQG
+86 WG
-95 MNASDAMKKAYS
+95 
-107 DIGYVAGETH
+107 
-117 KKVDKHLDDT
+117 
-127 KNKSEETKEKM
+127 
-138 QSVFSSIGNGAL
+138 
-150 ALSKTIGK
+150 
-158 ISLAAA
+158 AAA
-164 SVAATATAALVK
+164 ATAAATATAALVK
-176 SAVTAYADYE
+176 SAVTAYSDYE

-396 VLVNNFVDSVTTA
+396 GLVNNFVESVTTA
-409 GENIL
+409 GNNIL

-430 LAPVIAKTV
+430 LAPIVAKTV

-471 LIPCFKDI
+471 LIPCFKNI
-479 INQLIEVIVDNLPL
+479 VNQLISVIVTNLPMIL
-493 IIEAAVTIAGAIV
+493 NAAVTIAGAIV

-536 NILSTAIT
+536 TILSTAIT
-544 IVAKLASTLIQNIPQ
+544 IVSQLASTLIQNVPQ
-559 LVQTGLSLLLGLV
+559 IVQTGIQLLLGLV
-572 QGILQA
+572 NGILQA
-578 IPQLLQ
+578 VPQLLQ
-584 ELPGIITQMVETILS
+584 ELPGIITQVVNNLLS
-599 CIPLIIECGIELLT
+599 CIPMIIECGIELLT

-629 LPQIINGIIETLLG
+629 LPQIISSIIEALLS
-643 HINEIIQAGIKL
+643 HIDEIIQSGIKL

-668 TICKALPQIIEGIT
+668 TICKALPQIIEAIT
-682 GALLDHIGDII
+682 GALLEHLDDMIY
-693 AAGVDLFMALVTNL
+693 AGVDLFMALITNL
-707 PQIIANIAGKVPQII
+707 AEIKNALASKMPEII
-722 ASIVI
+722 ASIVR
-727 AIGQCLGEM
+727 AIGECLGEM
-736 WEAGKRLMNNLWQG
+736 WEAGKRLMNKLWQG
-750 LKDVAPSISSWFKD
+750 LKEVAPNIASWFKD
-764 FLHDLFIQDVNVQ
+764 FLHNLFIQDVNVQ
-777 VDTSSLKSSATAKI
+777 VDTSSLKSNATAKI

-865 LLERLPDLILRG
+865 LLERLPDLILEG
-877 MESLNLKVDKR
+877 MESVNMKVDKR
-888 ELARMIREVT
+888 EFARMVKEVT
-898 TT
+898 AT

>member
-13 KGQDQVDREL
+13 KGQAETEDGL
-23 DQTSTNAEKTQEK
+23 DSVA
-36 ISKAFSELGKA
+36 GKA
-47 ILKHNKDVSE
+47 SGVGQALLKGIG
-57 SNTSTGK
+57 TF
-64 SLSQIAEETGK
+64 
-75 TVNQLKSEVAK
+75 AK
-86 AASEYRKQG
+86 WG
-95 MNASDAMKKAYS
+95 
-107 DIGYVAGETH
+107 
-117 KKVDKHLDDT
+117 
-127 KNKSEETKEKM
+127 
-138 QSVFSSIGNGAL
+138 
-150 ALSKTIGK
+150 
-158 ISLAAA
+158 AAA
-164 SVAATATAALVK
+164 ATAAATATAALVK
-176 SAVTAYADYE
+176 SAVTAYSDYE

-324 HVVQKEMGI
+324 HVVQTEMGI
-333 SGITA
+333 T
-338 EEAAEAVKNGSMT
+338 
-351 QEEAFNAM
+351 

-396 VLVNNFVDSVTTA
+396 VLVNNFVESVTTA
-409 GENIL
+409 GNNIL

-430 LAPVIAKTV
+430 LAPIIAKTV

-515 ILTAGIQLIQSLA
+515 ILDAGIELIQSLA

-536 NILSTAIT
+536 NILSTAID
-544 IVAKLASTLIQNIPQ
+544 IVSKLAMTFYKNEPQ
-559 LVQTGLSLLLGLV
+559 IIQTGLQLLLGLV
-572 QGILQA
+572 KGILQA
-578 IPQLLQ
+578 VPQLLSV
-584 ELPGIITQMVETILS
+584 LPDIINQGVESLLS
-599 CIPLIIECGIELLT
+599 EIPMIIECGIELLT

-629 LPQIINGIIETLLG
+629 LPQIISSIIEALLS
-643 HINEIIQAGIKL
+643 HIDEIIQAGIKL

-682 GALLDHIGDII
+682 GALLDHIDDII
-693 AAGVDLFMALVTNL
+693 AAGVELFMALVTNL
-707 PQIIANIAGKVPQII
+707 PQIIVSIAGKVPQII
-722 ASIVI
+722 TGIVS

-736 WEAGKRLMNNLWQG
+736 WEAGKRLMNKLWEG
-750 LKDVAPSISSWFKD
+750 MKAIAPDIAAWTKEFVKSIFTLNINVGGVAQNIANKAA
-764 FLHDLFIQDVNVQ
+764 Q
-777 VDTSSLKSSATAKI
+777 ATGSGN
-791 TNKSTSARKHAKG
+791 TGSFTARKHAKG

-839 MKNALDYGQSSS
+839 MKNALDYCQSSS

-865 LLERLPDLILRG
+865 LLERLPDLILEG
-877 MESLNLKVDKR
+877 MESVNMKVDKR
-888 ELARMIREVT
+888 EFARMVKEVT
-898 TT
+898 AT

>member
-13 KGQDQVDREL
+13 KGQEEAEDGL
-23 DQTSTNAEKTQEK
+23 DSVA
-36 ISKAFSELGKA
+36 GKA
-47 ILKHNKDVSE
+47 SGVGQALLKGIG
-57 SNTSTGK
+57 TF
-64 SLSQIAEETGK
+64 
-75 TVNQLKSEVAK
+75 AK
-86 AASEYRKQG
+86 WG
-95 MNASDAMKKAYS
+95 
-107 DIGYVAGETH
+107 
-117 KKVDKHLDDT
+117 
-127 KNKSEETKEKM
+127 
-138 QSVFSSIGNGAL
+138 
-150 ALSKTIGK
+150 
-158 ISLAAA
+158 AAA
-164 SVAATATAALVK
+164 ATAAATATAALVK
-176 SAVTAYADYE
+176 SAVTAYSDYE

-200 SEVQKY
+200 GEVQKY

-324 HVVQKEMGI
+324 HVVQTEMGI
-333 SGITA
+333 T
-338 EEAAEAVKNGSMT
+338 
-351 QEEAFNAM
+351 

-380 WQNLV
+380 WQNLI

-396 VLVNNFVDSVTTA
+396 VLVNNFVESVTTA
-409 GENIL
+409 GNNIL

-430 LAPVIAKTV
+430 LAPIIAKTV

-471 LIPCFKDI
+471 LIPCFKNI
-479 INQLIEVIVDNLPL
+479 VNQLISVIVTNLPMIL
-493 IIEAAVTIAGAIV
+493 NAAVTIAGAIV

-515 ILTAGIQLIQSLA
+515 ILDAGIELIQSLA

-536 NILSTAIT
+536 TILSTAIT
-544 IVAKLASTLIQNIPQ
+544 IVSQLASTLIQNVPQ
-559 LVQTGLSLLLGLV
+559 IVQTGIQLLLGLV
-572 QGILQA
+572 NGILQA
-578 IPQLLQ
+578 VPQLLQ
-584 ELPGIITQMVETILS
+584 ELPGIITQVVNNLLS
-599 CIPLIIECGIELLT
+599 CIPMIIECGIELLT

-629 LPQIINGIIETLLG
+629 LPQIISSIIEALLS
-643 HINEIIQAGIKL
+643 HIDEIIQSGIKL

-668 TICKALPQIIEGIT
+668 TICKALPQIIEAIT
-682 GALLDHIGDII
+682 GALLEHLDDMIY
-693 AAGVDLFMALVTNL
+693 AGVDLFMALITNL
-707 PQIIANIAGKVPQII
+707 AEIKNALASKMPEII
-722 ASIVI
+722 ASIVR
-727 AIGQCLGEM
+727 AIGECLGEM
-736 WEAGKRLMNNLWQG
+736 WEAGKRLMNKLWQG
-750 LKDVAPSISSWFKD
+750 LKEVAPNIASWFKD
-764 FLHDLFIQDVNVQ
+764 FLHNLFIQDVNVQ

-865 LLERLPDLILRG
+865 LLERLPDLILEG
-877 MESLNLKVDKR
+877 MESVNMKVDKR
-888 ELARMIREVT
+888 EFARMVKEVT
-898 TT
+898 AT

>member
-13 KGQDQVDREL
+13 KGQQETEDGL
-23 DQTSTNAEKTQEK
+23 DSV
-36 ISKAFSELGKA
+36 SGKA
-47 ILKHNKDVSE
+47 SKVGDVFLKGIG
-57 SNTSTGK
+57 T
-64 SLSQIAEETGK
+64 IAKWG
-75 TVNQLKSEVAK
+75 V
-86 AASEYRKQG
+86 
-95 MNASDAMKKAYS
+95 
-107 DIGYVAGETH
+107 
-117 KKVDKHLDDT
+117 
-127 KNKSEETKEKM
+127 
-138 QSVFSSIGNGAL
+138 
-150 ALSKTIGK
+150 
-158 ISLAAA
+158 AAA

-324 HVVQKEMGI
+324 HVVQTEMGI
-333 SGITA
+333 T
-338 EEAAEAVKNGSMT
+338 
-351 QEEAFNAM
+351 

-471 LIPCFKDI
+471 LIPCFKNI
-479 INQLIEVIVDNLPL
+479 VNQLISVIVTNLPMIL
-493 IIEAAVTIAGAIV
+493 NAAVTIAGAIV

-515 ILTAGIQLIQSLA
+515 ILDAGIELIQSLA

-536 NILSTAIT
+536 TILSTAIT
-544 IVAKLASTLIQNIPQ
+544 IVSQLASTLIQNVPQ
-559 LVQTGLSLLLGLV
+559 IVQTGIQLLLGLV
-572 QGILQA
+572 NGILQA
-578 IPQLLQ
+578 VPQLLQ
-584 ELPGIITQMVETILS
+584 ELPGIITQVVNNLLS
-599 CIPLIIECGIELLT
+599 CIPMIIECGIELLT

-629 LPQIINGIIETLLG
+629 LPQIISSIIGALLS
-643 HINEIIQAGIKL
+643 HIDEIIQSGIKL

-668 TICKALPQIIEGIT
+668 TICKALPQIIEAIT
-682 GALLDHIGDII
+682 GALLEHLDDMIY
-693 AAGVDLFMALVTNL
+693 AGVDLFMALITNL
-707 PQIIANIAGKVPQII
+707 AEIKNALASKMPEII
-722 ASIVI
+722 ASIVR
-727 AIGQCLGEM
+727 AIGECLGEM
-736 WEAGKRLMNNLWQG
+736 WEAGKRLMNKLWQG
-750 LKDVAPSISSWFKD
+750 LKEVAPNIASWFKD
-764 FLHDLFIQDVNVQ
+764 FLHNLFIQDVNVQ

-839 MKNALDYGQSSS
+839 MKNALDYGQLSS

-865 LLERLPDLILRG
+865 LLERLPDLILEG
-877 MESLNLKVDKR
+877 MESVNMKVDKR
-888 ELARMIREVT
+888 EFARMVKEVT
-898 TT
+898 AT